1 MFGAEPHSA
10 TLASMHRFLIK
21 RSRLASFV
29 LIFATALCFA
39 APARAQ
45 GTSGQVPDPMSA
57 AELSQFMNLYV
68 HPTKEQGVAIEDLH
82 DGYRERFR
90 LLREN
95 EIEQFLT
102 KTKAMQ
108 GGMPKKE
115 QVEEFTKS
123 YERVNKQIAQVDDS
137 FFDGVVTLMGE
148 ERRISVQRARDA
160 RSRIRSNGGML
171 RGLMSQYPSV
181 DLSAIALEMGLTPE
195 ELATIDPML
204 AIYEQNLTAS
214 IKDLG
219 VASMRLIR
227 DVYAELEKAGF
238 GELSQ
243 EDMMKDPEKMK
254 QMMETMQSAMA
265 KAVERMNAKS
275 RKLSEFNNKTCQA
288 LAGQLTG
295 DSKRKLRAWYLARAY
310 PELSSDPLGA
320 NVLFK
325 RALRLKKLDEA
336 AREQIRAAYLQWQA
350 ADDAFV
356 EQSIKEIDE
365 SRANHKIMDF
375 TGSGDD
381 AKKIRERMKQRKEIA
396 TKALK
401 SVSPLVG
408 NPHLQYMFENSNEMG
423 GQEITDESLDIIEDG
438 DDASTGEESS
448 GINARAADAEDPSS
462 EQETVITN
470 RGPMGESAIDL
481 IATQLALDDSGKA
494 LLKTMHQDYMKKWD
508 EEIRTEQSRVDDLN
522 TGRWAR
528 AAKNSD
534 DMNVNE
540 TKQAAYFN
548 GRKALLQ
555 KSTEADE
562 AFLNDL
568 SSVLGDKSTPVLQ
581 MAKLE
586 RVLERLESD
595 SGMFEGFDS
604 PRGVSESLVNIVTVL
619 NSAKLSPEELAKV
632 REALAMKIDPLIKD
646 QLTSLSQSIDQRR
659 ELEEEM
665 ILRNAVKFSGQNA
678 EKPDMVEMQKLGMEM
693 MAIQTRQSELKTKRT
708 TAVRAAWAT
717 AIAPLGES
725 QQASL
730 QLAYDEHA
738 YPGIFK
744 DSSSASPFIEKALSL
759 NDLSDDQ
766 RKQLQSLCET
776 SRAEHVDFCRKML
789 PKKAAGPPPAQAEEM
804 QQYWQEQ
811 MQVANAREKIRFERD
826 EHSQRAISAIR
837 RILNESQVN
846 KINGLADYEKSA
858 TKKNQSPFGI
868 E

>member
-10 TLASMHRFLIK
+10 TLAGMHRFLIK
-21 RSRLASFV
+21 RNRLASFV
-29 LIFATALCFA
+29 LILATALCFA

-45 GTSGQVPDPMSA
+45 GTSGQVPDPMSS
-57 AELSQFMNLYV
+57 AELLQLMNLYV
-68 HPTKEQGVAIEDLH
+68 HPTKEQGVAIEGLH

-95 EIEQFLT
+95 EIEHFLT

-115 QVEEFTKS
+115 QIEEFTKS
-123 YERVNKQIAQVDDS
+123 YERVNKQIAEVDDG
-137 FFDGVVTLMGE
+137 FFDGVVTLLGE

-160 RSRIRSNGGML
+160 RSRTRSNGGML

-181 DLSAIALEMGLTPE
+181 DLSAIALEMGLTSE

-227 DVYAELEKAGF
+227 DVYAELEKAGV
-238 GELSQ
+238 GEHSQ

-265 KAVERMNAKS
+265 KASERVTAKS

-295 DSKRKLRAWYLARAY
+295 DSKRKLRALYLAKAY
-310 PELSSDPLGA
+310 PELSSDPSGA

-336 AREQIRAAYLQWQA
+336 AREQIRAAYLQWQV

-365 SRANHKIMDF
+365 SRANHKMMDF

-381 AKKIRERMKQRKEIA
+381 AKKMGERMKQRKEIA
-396 TKALK
+396 TSALK

-408 NPHLQYMFENSNEMG
+408 NPQLQKIFENANG
-423 GQEITDESLDIIEDG
+423 GEGITDETVDIIADG

-470 RGPMGESAIDL
+470 RGPMGESAIAL

-494 LLKTMHQDYMKKWD
+494 LLKTMHQDYIKKWE
-508 EEIRTEQSRVDDLN
+508 EEIRTEQSRVDGLN
-522 TGRWAR
+522 SGRWAR

-534 DMNVNE
+534 NMNVDE
-540 TKQAAYFN
+540 TKQTAYFN

-555 KSTEADE
+555 KSTEVDE
-562 AFLNDL
+562 VFLNDL
-568 SSVLGDKSTPVLQ
+568 SSVLGEKSTPVLQ

-586 RVLERLESD
+586 RVLERLESNT
-595 SGMFEGFDS
+595 GMFGGFDS
-604 PRGVSESLVNIVTVL
+604 FMGASESLVNIVTVL
-619 NSAKLSPEELAKV
+619 NSAKLSPEEQAKV
-632 REALAMKIDPLIKD
+632 REALVMKIDPLIKD
-646 QLTSLSQSIDQRR
+646 QLTSLSQSIDQDR
-659 ELEEEM
+659 EMEEM
-665 ILRNAVKFSGQNA
+665 SMRSAAKFSSQNE
-678 EKPDMVEMQKLGMEM
+678 EKPDMVEMQKLGMET
-693 MAIQTRQSELKTKRT
+693 MAIQARQSELKTKRT
-708 TAVRAAWAT
+708 AAVRAAWAT
-717 AIAPLGES
+717 AIAPLGEK

-730 QLAYDEHA
+730 QLAFDEHA
-738 YPGIFK
+738 YPSIFK

-759 NDLSDDQ
+759 HDLSDDQ
-766 RKQLQSLCET
+766 RKQLQSLSET

-789 PKKAAGPPPAQAEEM
+789 PKKAAGPVPAQVEEM

>member
-1 MFGAEPHSA
+1 
-10 TLASMHRFLIK
+10 
-21 RSRLASFV
+21 
-29 LIFATALCFA
+29 
-39 APARAQ
+39 
-45 GTSGQVPDPMSA
+45 MSA
-57 AELSQFMNLYV
+57 VELSQLMNLYV
-68 HPTKEQGVAIEDLH
+68 HPTKEQGVAIEGLH

-115 QVEEFTKS
+115 QIEEFTKS
-123 YERVNKQIAQVDDS
+123 YDRVNKQIAEVDDS

-160 RSRIRSNGGML
+160 RSRTRSNGGML

-219 VASMRLIR
+219 VASTRMMR
-227 DVYAELEKAGF
+227 DMFDELEKAGF
-238 GELSQ
+238 GEVSQ

-254 QMMETMQSAMA
+254 QMMETTQSAMA
-265 KAVERMNAKS
+265 KAGERMKAKS

-295 DSKRKLRAWYLARAY
+295 DSKRKLRALYLAKAY
-310 PELSSDPLGA
+310 PELSSDPSGA

-325 RALRLKKLDEA
+325 RALRLKKLDDA

-365 SRANHKIMDF
+365 SRASHKWMDF
-375 TGSGDD
+375 TGNGDN
-381 AKKIRERMKQRKEIA
+381 AKKMAERMKQRKEIA

-408 NPHLQYMFENSNEMG
+408 NPHLQFMFENSNEIG

-448 GINARAADAEDPSS
+448 GINARAADAEDPSF

-522 TGRWAR
+522 SGRWAR

-534 DMNVNE
+534 DMNVDE

-555 KSTEADE
+555 KSTEVDE
-562 AFLNDL
+562 AFLNEL
-568 SSVLGDKSTPVLQ
+568 ISVLGEKSTPVLQ

-586 RVLERLESD
+586 RVLERLESNK
-595 SGMFEGFDS
+595 GMFGGFDS
-604 PRGVSESLVNIVTVL
+604 FMGASESLVNIVTVL
-619 NSAKLSPEELAKV
+619 NSAKLSPEEQAKV

-646 QLTSLSQSIDQRR
+646 QLTLLSQSIDQDR
-659 ELEEEM
+659 EMEEM
-665 ILRNAVKFSGQNA
+665 GMRSAAKFSGQNE
-678 EKPDMVEMQKLGMEM
+678 EKPDMVEMQKLGMET
-693 MAIQTRQSELKTKRT
+693 MAIQARQTELKTKRT
-708 TAVRAAWAT
+708 AAVRAAWAT
-717 AIAPLGES
+717 AIAPLGEK

-730 QLAYDEHA
+730 QLAFDEHA
-738 YPGIFK
+738 YPSIFK
-744 DSSSASPFIEKALSL
+744 DSRSASPFIEKALAL
-759 NDLSDDQ
+759 HDLSDDQ
-766 RKQLQSLCET
+766 RKQLQSLSET

-846 KINGLADYEKSA
+846 QINGLANYEKSA

>member
-10 TLASMHRFLIK
+10 TLAGMHRFLIK
-21 RSRLASFV
+21 RNRLASFV
-29 LIFATALCFA
+29 LILATALCFA

-45 GTSGQVPDPMSA
+45 GTSGQVPDPMSS
-57 AELSQFMNLYV
+57 AELLQLMNLYV
-68 HPTKEQGVAIEDLH
+68 HPTKEQGVAIEGLH

-171 RGLMSQYPSV
+171 RGLMSQYPAV
-181 DLSAIALEMGLTPE
+181 DLSAIALEMGLTSE

-227 DVYAELEKAGF
+227 DVYDELEKAGV
-238 GELSQ
+238 GEHSQ

-265 KAVERMNAKS
+265 KAVERVTAKS

-325 RALRLKKLDEA
+325 RALRLKKLDDA

-381 AKKIRERMKQRKEIA
+381 AKKNRERMKQRKEIA
-396 TKALK
+396 ASALK

-408 NPHLQYMFENSNEMG
+408 NPQLQFMFENANS
-423 GQEITDESLDIIEDG
+423 GQEITDESLDTIEDG

-448 GINARAADAEDPSS
+448 GINARAADAEDPLS

-522 TGRWAR
+522 TDRWAR

-540 TKQAAYFN
+540 TKQTAYFN

-568 SSVLGDKSTPVLQ
+568 SSVLGEKSTPVLQ

-646 QLTSLSQSIDQRR
+646 QLTSLCQSIDQERR
-659 ELEEEM
+659 AWGNETAQLAH
-665 ILRNAVKFSGQNA
+665 LSSQNE
-678 EKPDMVEMQKLGMEM
+678 EKPDMVEMQKFGMEM
-693 MAIQTRQSELKTKRT
+693 LAIQARQSELKTKRT
-708 TAVRAAWAT
+708 AAVRAAWAS
-717 AIAPLGES
+717 AIAPLGEK

-730 QLAYDEHA
+730 QLAFDEHA
-738 YPGIFK
+738 YPSIFY
-744 DSSSASPFIEKALSL
+744 DSRSASPFIEKALSL

-789 PKKAAGPPPAQAEEM
+789 PKKAAGPPPAQGEEM
-804 QQYWQEQ
+804 KQYWQEQ

-846 KINGLADYEKSA
+846 QINGLADYEKSA
-858 TKKNQSPFGI
+858 TKKNKGPFGI

>member
-10 TLASMHRFLIK
+10 TLAVMHRFLIK
-21 RSRLASFV
+21 RNRLASFV
-29 LIFATALCFA
+29 LILATALCFA

-68 HPTKEQGVAIEDLH
+68 HPTKEQGVAIEGLH

-115 QVEEFTKS
+115 QIEEFTKS

-160 RSRIRSNGGML
+160 RSRTRSNGGML

-219 VASMRLIR
+219 VASTRMMR
-227 DVYAELEKAGF
+227 DMFDELEKAGV
-238 GELSQ
+238 GEVSQ

-254 QMMETMQSAMA
+254 QRMETMQSAVA
-265 KAVERMNAKS
+265 KASERVTAKI

-295 DSKRKLRAWYLARAY
+295 DSKRKLRALYLAKAY
-310 PELSSDPLGA
+310 PELSSDTLGA

-325 RALRLKKLDEA
+325 RALRLKKLDDA
-336 AREQIRAAYLQWQA
+336 AREQIRAAYLQWQV

-375 TGSGDD
+375 TGSGDK
-381 AKKIRERMKQRKEIA
+381 AKKIGERMKQRKEIA
-396 TKALK
+396 AKALK

-408 NPHLQYMFENSNEMG
+408 NPQLQVYFEFADSGAEF
-423 GQEITDESLDIIEDG
+423 TDETEEAIADG

-448 GINARAADAEDPSS
+448 GINARAADAEDPSF

-470 RGPMGESAIDL
+470 RGPMGESAIAL

-522 TGRWAR
+522 SGRWAR

-534 DMNVNE
+534 DMNVDE

-555 KSTEADE
+555 KSTEVDE
-562 AFLNDL
+562 AFLNEL
-568 SSVLGDKSTPVLQ
+568 SSVLGEKSTPVLQ

-586 RVLERLESD
+586 RVLERLESNK
-595 SGMFEGFDS
+595 GMFGGPYS
-604 PRGVSESLVNIVTVL
+604 PMGASESLVNIVTVL
-619 NSAKLSPEELAKV
+619 NSAKLSPEEQAKV

-646 QLTSLSQSIDQRR
+646 QLTSLSQSIDQDR
-659 ELEEEM
+659 EMDEM
-665 ILRNAVKFSGQNA
+665 SMRGVAMFSSQNE
-678 EKPDMVEMQKLGMEM
+678 EKPDMVERQKLGMEM
-693 MAIQTRQSELKTKRT
+693 LAIQARQTELKTKRT
-708 TAVRAAWAT
+708 AAVRAAWAS
-717 AIAPLGES
+717 AIAPLGEK

-738 YPGIFK
+738 YPSIFK
-744 DSSSASPFIEKALSL
+744 DSRSASPFIEKALSL
-759 NDLSDDQ
+759 RDLSDDQ
-766 RKQLQSLCET
+766 RKQLQSLSET

-789 PKKAAGPPPAQAEEM
+789 PKKAAGPPPVQGEEM

-846 KINGLADYEKSA
+846 QINGLADYEKSA

>member
-1 MFGAEPHSA
+1 
-10 TLASMHRFLIK
+10 
-21 RSRLASFV
+21 
-29 LIFATALCFA
+29 
-39 APARAQ
+39 
-45 GTSGQVPDPMSA
+45 MSA
-57 AELSQFMNLYV
+57 VELSQLMNLYV
-68 HPTKEQGVAIEDLH
+68 HPTKEQGVAIEGLH

-95 EIEQFLT
+95 EIEHFLT

-115 QVEEFTKS
+115 QIEEFTKS
-123 YERVNKQIAQVDDS
+123 YDRVNKQIAEVDDS

-148 ERRISVQRARDA
+148 ERRISVQRARDT
-160 RSRIRSNGGML
+160 RSRTRSNGGML

-219 VASMRLIR
+219 VASTRMMR
-227 DVYAELEKAGF
+227 DMFDELEKAGF
-238 GELSQ
+238 GEVSQ

-254 QMMETMQSAMA
+254 QMMETTQSAMA
-265 KAVERMNAKS
+265 KAGERMKAKS

-295 DSKRKLRAWYLARAY
+295 DSKRKLRALYLAKAY
-310 PELSSDPLGA
+310 PELSSDPSGA

-325 RALRLKKLDEA
+325 RALRLKKLDDA
-336 AREQIRAAYLQWQA
+336 AREQIRTAYLQWQA

-365 SRANHKIMDF
+365 SRASHKWMDF
-375 TGSGDD
+375 TGNGDN
-381 AKKIRERMKQRKEIA
+381 AKKMAERMKQRKEIA

-408 NPHLQYMFENSNEMG
+408 NPHLQFMFENSNEIG

-448 GINARAADAEDPSS
+448 GINARAADAEDPSF

-522 TGRWAR
+522 SGRWAR

-534 DMNVNE
+534 DMNVDE
-540 TKQAAYFN
+540 TKQTAYFN

-555 KSTEADE
+555 KSTEVDE
-562 AFLNDL
+562 AFLNEL
-568 SSVLGDKSTPVLQ
+568 ISVLGEKSTPVLQ

-586 RVLERLESD
+586 RVLERLESNK
-595 SGMFEGFDS
+595 GMFGGFDS
-604 PRGVSESLVNIVTVL
+604 FMGASESLVNIVTVL
-619 NSAKLSPEELAKV
+619 NSAKLSPEEQAKV

-646 QLTSLSQSIDQRR
+646 QLTLLSQSIDQDR
-659 ELEEEM
+659 EMEEM
-665 ILRNAVKFSGQNA
+665 GMRSAAKFSGQNE
-678 EKPDMVEMQKLGMEM
+678 EKPDMVEMQKLGMET
-693 MAIQTRQSELKTKRT
+693 MAIQARQTELKTKRT
-708 TAVRAAWAT
+708 AAVRAAWAT
-717 AIAPLGES
+717 AIAPLGEK

-730 QLAYDEHA
+730 QLAFDEHA
-738 YPGIFK
+738 YPSIFK
-744 DSSSASPFIEKALSL
+744 DSRSASPFIEKALAL
-759 NDLSDDQ
+759 HDLSDDQ
-766 RKQLQSLCET
+766 RKQLQSLSET

-846 KINGLADYEKSA
+846 QINGLANYEKSA

>member
-1 MFGAEPHSA
+1 
-10 TLASMHRFLIK
+10 
-21 RSRLASFV
+21 
-29 LIFATALCFA
+29 
-39 APARAQ
+39 
-45 GTSGQVPDPMSA
+45 MSA

-68 HPTKEQGVAIEDLH
+68 HPSKEQSVAIEGLH

-95 EIEQFLT
+95 EIEHFLT

-115 QVEEFTKS
+115 QIEEFTKS

-160 RSRIRSNGGML
+160 RSRTRSNGGML

-227 DVYAELEKAGF
+227 DVYAELEKAGV
-238 GELSQ
+238 GEHSQ

-254 QMMETMQSAMA
+254 QMMETMKSAMA
-265 KAVERMNAKS
+265 KASERVTAKS

-295 DSKRKLRAWYLARAY
+295 DSKRKLRALYLAKAY
-310 PELSSDPLGA
+310 PELSSNPSGA

-396 TKALK
+396 ASALK

-408 NPHLQYMFENSNEMG
+408 NPQLQAMFEFADSEGEMN
-423 GQEITDESLDIIEDG
+423 DETEEAIEDG

-540 TKQAAYFN
+540 TKQTAYFN

-568 SSVLGDKSTPVLQ
+568 SSVLGEKSTPVLQ

-595 SGMFEGFDS
+595 TGMFGGPYS
-604 PRGVSESLVNIVTVL
+604 PMGASESLVNIVTVL
-619 NSAKLSPEELAKV
+619 NSAKLSPEEQAKV

-646 QLTSLSQSIDQRR
+646 QLTSLSQSIDQDR
-659 ELEEEM
+659 EMDEM
-665 ILRNAVKFSGQNA
+665 SMRSAAKFSGQNE
-678 EKPDMVEMQKLGMEM
+678 EKPDMVEMQKLGMET
-693 MAIQTRQSELKTKRT
+693 MAIQARQTELKTKRT
-708 TAVRAAWAT
+708 AAVRAAWAT
-717 AIAPLGES
+717 AIAPLGEK

-730 QLAYDEHA
+730 QLAFDEHA
-738 YPGIFK
+738 YPSIFK
-744 DSSSASPFIEKALSL
+744 DSRSASPFIEKALAL
-759 NDLSDDQ
+759 HDLSDDQ
-766 RKQLQSLCET
+766 RKQLQSLSET

-789 PKKAAGPPPAQAEEM
+789 PKKAAGPPPVQGEEV

-858 TKKNQSPFGI
+858 TKKNKGPFGI

>member
-1 MFGAEPHSA
+1 MFGAEPRSA
-10 TLASMHRFLIK
+10 TLAVVHRFLIK
-21 RSRLASFV
+21 RNRLASFV
-29 LIFATALCFA
+29 LILATALCFA
-39 APARAQ
+39 EPARAQ

-68 HPTKEQGVAIEDLH
+68 HPSKEQSVAIEGLH

-115 QVEEFTKS
+115 QIEEFTKS

-160 RSRIRSNGGML
+160 RSRTRSNGGML

-219 VASMRLIR
+219 VASTRMMR
-227 DVYAELEKAGF
+227 DMFDELEKAGF
-238 GELSQ
+238 GEVSQ

-254 QMMETMQSAMA
+254 LMMETMQSAMA
-265 KAVERMNAKS
+265 KAGERMKAKS
-275 RKLSEFNNKTCQA
+275 IKLSEFNNKTCQA

-295 DSKRKLRAWYLARAY
+295 DSKRKLRALYLAKAY
-310 PELSSDPLGA
+310 PELSSDPSGA

-325 RALRLKKLDEA
+325 RALRLKKLDDA

-375 TGSGDD
+375 TGSGDN
-381 AKKIRERMKQRKEIA
+381 AKKIGERMKQRKEIA
-396 TKALK
+396 TKAMK

-408 NPHLQYMFENSNEMG
+408 NPHLQFMFENSNEIG

-448 GINARAADAEDPSS
+448 GINARAADAEDPLS

-494 LLKTMHQDYMKKWD
+494 LLKTMHQDYMKK
-508 EEIRTEQSRVDDLN
+508 
-522 TGRWAR
+522 
-528 AAKNSD
+528 
-534 DMNVNE
+534 
-540 TKQAAYFN
+540 
-548 GRKALLQ
+548 
-555 KSTEADE
+555 
-562 AFLNDL
+562 
-568 SSVLGDKSTPVLQ
+568 
-581 MAKLE
+581 
-586 RVLERLESD
+586 
-595 SGMFEGFDS
+595 
-604 PRGVSESLVNIVTVL
+604 
-619 NSAKLSPEELAKV
+619 
-632 REALAMKIDPLIKD
+632 
-646 QLTSLSQSIDQRR
+646 
-659 ELEEEM
+659 
-665 ILRNAVKFSGQNA
+665 
-678 EKPDMVEMQKLGMEM
+678 
-693 MAIQTRQSELKTKRT
+693 
-708 TAVRAAWAT
+708 
-717 AIAPLGES
+717 
-725 QQASL
+725 
-730 QLAYDEHA
+730 
-738 YPGIFK
+738 
-744 DSSSASPFIEKALSL
+744 
-759 NDLSDDQ
+759 
-766 RKQLQSLCET
+766 
-776 SRAEHVDFCRKML
+776 
-789 PKKAAGPPPAQAEEM
+789 
-804 QQYWQEQ
+804 
-811 MQVANAREKIRFERD
+811 
-826 EHSQRAISAIR
+826 
-837 RILNESQVN
+837 
-846 KINGLADYEKSA
+846 
-858 TKKNQSPFGI
+858 
-868 E
+868 

>member
-1 MFGAEPHSA
+1 
-10 TLASMHRFLIK
+10 
-21 RSRLASFV
+21 
-29 LIFATALCFA
+29 
-39 APARAQ
+39 
-45 GTSGQVPDPMSA
+45 MSA
-57 AELSQFMNLYV
+57 VELSQLMNLYV
-68 HPTKEQGVAIEDLH
+68 HPTKEQGVAIEGLH

-95 EIEQFLT
+95 EIEHFLT

-115 QVEEFTKS
+115 QIEEFTKS
-123 YERVNKQIAQVDDS
+123 YDRVNKQIAEVDDS

-148 ERRISVQRARDA
+148 ERRISVQRARDT
-160 RSRIRSNGGML
+160 RSRTRSNGGML

-219 VASMRLIR
+219 VASTRMMR
-227 DVYAELEKAGF
+227 DMFDELEKAGF
-238 GELSQ
+238 GEVSQ

-254 QMMETMQSAMA
+254 QMMETTQSAMA
-265 KAVERMNAKS
+265 KAGERMKAKS

-288 LAGQLTG
+288 LAGHLTG
-295 DSKRKLRAWYLARAY
+295 DAKRKLRTLYLAKAY
-310 PELSSDPLGA
+310 PELSSDPSGA

-325 RALRLKKLDEA
+325 RALRLKKLDDA

-365 SRANHKIMDF
+365 SRASHKWMDF
-375 TGSGDD
+375 TGNGDN
-381 AKKIRERMKQRKEIA
+381 AKKMAERMKQRKEIA

-408 NPHLQYMFENSNEMG
+408 NPHLQFMFENSNEIG

-448 GINARAADAEDPSS
+448 GINARAADAENPSS

-470 RGPMGESAIDL
+470 RGPMGESAIAL

-522 TGRWAR
+522 SGRWSR

-534 DMNVNE
+534 DMNVDE

-555 KSTEADE
+555 KSTEVDE
-562 AFLNDL
+562 AFLNEL
-568 SSVLGDKSTPVLQ
+568 ISVLGEKSTPVLQ

-586 RVLERLESD
+586 RVLERLESNK
-595 SGMFEGFDS
+595 GMFGGFDS
-604 PRGVSESLVNIVTVL
+604 FMGASESLVNIVTVL
-619 NSAKLSPEELAKV
+619 NSAKLSPEEQAKV

-646 QLTSLSQSIDQRR
+646 QLTLLSQSIDQDR
-659 ELEEEM
+659 EMEEM
-665 ILRNAVKFSGQNA
+665 GMRSAAKFSGQNE
-678 EKPDMVEMQKLGMEM
+678 EKPDMVEMQKLGMET
-693 MAIQTRQSELKTKRT
+693 MAIQARQTELKTKRT
-708 TAVRAAWAT
+708 AAVRAAWAT
-717 AIAPLGES
+717 AIAPLGEK

-730 QLAYDEHA
+730 QLAFDEHA
-738 YPGIFK
+738 YPSIFK
-744 DSSSASPFIEKALSL
+744 DSRSASPFIEKALAL
-759 NDLSDDQ
+759 HDLSDDQ
-766 RKQLQSLCET
+766 RKQLQSLSET

>member
-1 MFGAEPHSA
+1 MFGTEPHSA
-10 TLASMHRFLIK
+10 TLAGMHRFLIK
-21 RSRLASFV
+21 RNRLASFV
-29 LIFATALCFA
+29 LILATALCFA

-68 HPTKEQGVAIEDLH
+68 HPTKEQGVAIEGLH

-115 QVEEFTKS
+115 QIEEFTKS

-227 DVYAELEKAGF
+227 DVYAELEKAGV
-238 GELSQ
+238 GEVSQ

-254 QMMETMQSAMA
+254 QRMETMQSAMA
-265 KAVERMNAKS
+265 KASERVTAKS

-295 DSKRKLRAWYLARAY
+295 DSKRKLRALYLAKAY
-310 PELSSDPLGA
+310 PELSSDTLGA

-325 RALRLKKLDEA
+325 RALRLKKLDDA
-336 AREQIRAAYLQWQA
+336 AREQIRAAYLQWQV

-375 TGSGDD
+375 TGSGDK
-381 AKKIRERMKQRKEIA
+381 AKKIGERMKQRKEIA
-396 TKALK
+396 AKALK

-408 NPHLQYMFENSNEMG
+408 NPQLQVYFEFADSGAEF
-423 GQEITDESLDIIEDG
+423 TDETEEAIADG

-448 GINARAADAEDPSS
+448 GINARAADAEDPSF

-470 RGPMGESAIDL
+470 RGPMGESAIAL

-522 TGRWAR
+522 SGRWAR

-534 DMNVNE
+534 DMNVDE

-555 KSTEADE
+555 KSTEVDE
-562 AFLNDL
+562 AFLNEL
-568 SSVLGDKSTPVLQ
+568 SSVLGEKSTPVLQ

-586 RVLERLESD
+586 RVLERLESNK
-595 SGMFEGFDS
+595 GMFGGPYS
-604 PRGVSESLVNIVTVL
+604 PMGASESLVNIVTVL
-619 NSAKLSPEELAKV
+619 NSAKLSSEEQAKV

-646 QLTSLSQSIDQRR
+646 QLTLLSQSIDQDR
-659 ELEEEM
+659 EMEEM
-665 ILRNAVKFSGQNA
+665 SMRGVAMFSSQNE
-678 EKPDMVEMQKLGMEM
+678 EKPDMVERQKLAMEM
-693 MAIQTRQSELKTKRT
+693 LAIQARQTELKTKRT
-708 TAVRAAWAT
+708 AVVRAAWAS
-717 AIAPLGES
+717 AIAPIGEK

-730 QLAYDEHA
+730 QLAFDEHA
-738 YPGIFK
+738 YPSIFK
-744 DSSSASPFIEKALSL
+744 DSRSASPFIEKALSL

-789 PKKAAGPPPAQAEEM
+789 PKKAAGPPPAQGEEM
-804 QQYWQEQ
+804 KQYWQEQ
-811 MQVANAREKIRFERD
+811 TQVANAREKIRFERD

-846 KINGLADYEKSA
+846 QINGLADYEKSA

>member
-1 MFGAEPHSA
+1 
-10 TLASMHRFLIK
+10 
-21 RSRLASFV
+21 
-29 LIFATALCFA
+29 
-39 APARAQ
+39 
-45 GTSGQVPDPMSA
+45 MSA

-68 HPTKEQGVAIEDLH
+68 HPTKEQGVAIEGLH

-160 RSRIRSNGGML
+160 RSRTRSNGGML

-227 DVYAELEKAGF
+227 DVYAELEKAGV
-238 GELSQ
+238 GEHSQ

-396 TKALK
+396 ASALK

-408 NPHLQYMFENSNEMG
+408 NPQLQVIFEFADSEP
-423 GQEITDESLDIIEDG
+423 EITDETEEAIADG

-448 GINARAADAEDPSS
+448 GINARAADAEDPLS
-462 EQETVITN
+462 EQVTVITN

-540 TKQAAYFN
+540 TKQTAYFN

-562 AFLNDL
+562 VFLNDL
-568 SSVLGDKSTPVLQ
+568 SSVLGEKSTPVLQ

-619 NSAKLSPEELAKV
+619 NSAKLSPEEQAKV

-646 QLTSLSQSIDQRR
+646 QLTSLCQSIDQERR
-659 ELEEEM
+659 AWGNETAQVAHL
-665 ILRNAVKFSGQNA
+665 SSQNE
-678 EKPDMVEMQKLGMEM
+678 EKPDMVEMQKFGMEM
-693 MAIQTRQSELKTKRT
+693 LAIRARQSELKTKRT
-708 TAVRAAWAT
+708 AAVRAAWAS
-717 AIAPLGES
+717 AIAPIGEK

-730 QLAYDEHA
+730 QLAFDEHA
-738 YPGIFK
+738 YPSIFR
-744 DSSSASPFIEKALSL
+744 DSRSASPFIEKALSL

-789 PKKAAGPPPAQAEEM
+789 PKKAAGPPPTQAEEM

-846 KINGLADYEKSA
+846 QINGLADYEKSA
-858 TKKNQSPFGI
+858 TKKNKGPFGI

>member
-1 MFGAEPHSA
+1 MFGAEPRSA
-10 TLASMHRFLIK
+10 TLAVVHRFLIK
-21 RSRLASFV
+21 RNRLASFV
-29 LIFATALCFA
+29 LILATALCFA
-39 APARAQ
+39 EPARAQ

-68 HPTKEQGVAIEDLH
+68 HPTKEQGVAIEGLH

-115 QVEEFTKS
+115 QIEEFTKS

-160 RSRIRSNGGML
+160 RSRTRSNGGML

-219 VASMRLIR
+219 VASTRMMR
-227 DVYAELEKAGF
+227 DMFDELEKAGF
-238 GELSQ
+238 GEVSQ

-254 QMMETMQSAMA
+254 LMMETMQSAMA
-265 KAVERMNAKS
+265 KAGERMKAKS
-275 RKLSEFNNKTCQA
+275 IKLSEFNNKTCQA

-295 DSKRKLRAWYLARAY
+295 DSKRKLRALYLAKAY
-310 PELSSDPLGA
+310 PELSSDPSGA

-325 RALRLKKLDEA
+325 RALRLKKLDDA

-375 TGSGDD
+375 TGSGDK
-381 AKKIRERMKQRKEIA
+381 AKKIGERRKQREEIA
-396 TKALK
+396 TSALK

-408 NPHLQYMFENSNEMG
+408 NPHLQFMFENSNEIG

-448 GINARAADAEDPSS
+448 GINARAADAEDPLS

-508 EEIRTEQSRVDDLN
+508 EEIRMEQSRVDDLN
-522 TGRWAR
+522 TGRWAQ

-540 TKQAAYFN
+540 TKQTAYFN

-568 SSVLGDKSTPVLQ
+568 SSVLGEKSTPVLQ

-595 SGMFEGFDS
+595 TGMFGGPYS
-604 PRGVSESLVNIVTVL
+604 PMGASESLVNIVTVL
-619 NSAKLSPEELAKV
+619 NSAKLSSEEQAKV

-646 QLTSLSQSIDQRR
+646 QLTLLSQSIDQDR
-659 ELEEEM
+659 EMEEM
-665 ILRNAVKFSGQNA
+665 SMRGVAMFSSQNE
-678 EKPDMVEMQKLGMEM
+678 EKPDMVERQKLGMEM
-693 MAIQTRQSELKTKRT
+693 LAIQARQTELKTKRT
-708 TAVRAAWAT
+708 AVVRAAWAS
-717 AIAPLGES
+717 AIAPIGEK

-730 QLAYDEHA
+730 QLAFDEHA
-738 YPGIFK
+738 YPSIFK
-744 DSSSASPFIEKALSL
+744 DSRSASPFIEKALSL

-789 PKKAAGPPPAQAEEM
+789 PKKAAGPPPAQGEEM
-804 QQYWQEQ
+804 KQYWQEQ
-811 MQVANAREKIRFERD
+811 TQVANAREKIRFERD

-846 KINGLADYEKSA
+846 QINGLADYEKSA

>member
-1 MFGAEPHSA
+1 M
-10 TLASMHRFLIK
+10 
-21 RSRLASFV
+21 
-29 LIFATALCFA
+29 TA
-39 APARAQ
+39 
-45 GTSGQVPDPMSA
+45 
-57 AELSQFMNLYV
+57 
-68 HPTKEQGVAIEDLH
+68 KI
-82 DGYRERFR
+82 
-90 LLREN
+90 
-95 EIEQFLT
+95 
-102 KTKAMQ
+102 
-108 GGMPKKE
+108 
-115 QVEEFTKS
+115 
-123 YERVNKQIAQVDDS
+123 
-137 FFDGVVTLMGE
+137 
-148 ERRISVQRARDA
+148 
-160 RSRIRSNGGML
+160 
-171 RGLMSQYPSV
+171 
-181 DLSAIALEMGLTPE
+181 
-195 ELATIDPML
+195 
-204 AIYEQNLTAS
+204 
-214 IKDLG
+214 
-219 VASMRLIR
+219 
-227 DVYAELEKAGF
+227 
-238 GELSQ
+238 
-243 EDMMKDPEKMK
+243 
-254 QMMETMQSAMA
+254 
-265 KAVERMNAKS
+265 

-295 DSKRKLRAWYLARAY
+295 DSKRKLRALYLAKAY
-310 PELSSDPLGA
+310 PELSSDPLGV

-325 RALRLKKLDEA
+325 RALRLKKLDDA

-375 TGSGDD
+375 TGSGDK
-381 AKKIRERMKQRKEIA
+381 AKKIGERMKQRKEIA
-396 TKALK
+396 AKALK

-408 NPHLQYMFENSNEMG
+408 NPQLQVYFEFADSGAEF
-423 GQEITDESLDIIEDG
+423 TDETEEAIADG

-448 GINARAADAEDPSS
+448 GINARAADAEDPLS

-522 TGRWAR
+522 SGRWAR

-534 DMNVNE
+534 DMNVDE

-555 KSTEADE
+555 KSTEVDE
-562 AFLNDL
+562 AFLNEL
-568 SSVLGDKSTPVLQ
+568 SSVLGEKSTPVLQ

-586 RVLERLESD
+586 RVLERLESNK
-595 SGMFEGFDS
+595 GMFGGPYS
-604 PRGVSESLVNIVTVL
+604 PMGASESLVNIVTVL
-619 NSAKLSPEELAKV
+619 NSAKLSSEEQAKV

-646 QLTSLSQSIDQRR
+646 QLTSLSQSIDQDR
-659 ELEEEM
+659 EMDEM
-665 ILRNAVKFSGQNA
+665 SMRGVAMFSSQNE
-678 EKPDMVEMQKLGMEM
+678 EKPDMVERQKLGMEM
-693 MAIQTRQSELKTKRT
+693 LAIQARQTELKTKRT
-708 TAVRAAWAT
+708 AVVRAAWAS
-717 AIAPLGES
+717 AIAPLGEK

-730 QLAYDEHA
+730 QLAFDEHA
-738 YPGIFK
+738 YPSIFK
-744 DSSSASPFIEKALSL
+744 DSRSASPFIEKALSL
-759 NDLSDDQ
+759 RDLSDDQ

-789 PKKAAGPPPAQAEEM
+789 PKKAAGPPPAQVEEM
-804 QQYWQEQ
+804 KQYWQEQ

-846 KINGLADYEKSA
+846 QINGLADYEKSA

>member
-1 MFGAEPHSA
+1 MFGAELHSA
-10 TLASMHRFLIK
+10 TLAVMHRFLIK
-21 RSRLASFV
+21 RNRLASFV
-29 LIFATALCFA
+29 LILATALCFA

-57 AELSQFMNLYV
+57 VELSQLMNLYV
-68 HPTKEQGVAIEDLH
+68 HPTKEQGVAIEGLH

-160 RSRIRSNGGML
+160 RSRTRSNGGML

-227 DVYAELEKAGF
+227 DVYAELEKAGV
-238 GELSQ
+238 GEHSQ

-265 KAVERMNAKS
+265 KASERVTAKS

-288 LAGQLTG
+288 LVGQLTG
-295 DSKRKLRAWYLARAY
+295 DSKRKLRTLYLAKAY
-310 PELSSDPLGA
+310 PELSSDPSGA

-325 RALRLKKLDEA
+325 RALRLKKLDDA

-381 AKKIRERMKQRKEIA
+381 AKKIRERTKQRKEIA

-408 NPHLQYMFENSNEMG
+408 NPHLQFMFENSNEIG

-448 GINARAADAEDPSS
+448 GINARAADAEDTSS

-470 RGPMGESAIDL
+470 RGPMGESAIAL

-522 TGRWAR
+522 SGRWAR

-534 DMNVNE
+534 DMNVDE

-555 KSTEADE
+555 KSTEVDE
-562 AFLNDL
+562 AFLNEL
-568 SSVLGDKSTPVLQ
+568 ISVLGEKSTPVLQ

-586 RVLERLESD
+586 RVLERLESNK
-595 SGMFEGFDS
+595 GMFGGFDS
-604 PRGVSESLVNIVTVL
+604 FMGASESLVNIVTVL
-619 NSAKLSPEELAKV
+619 NSAKLSPEEQAKV

-646 QLTSLSQSIDQRR
+646 QLTLLSQSIDQDR
-659 ELEEEM
+659 EMEEM
-665 ILRNAVKFSGQNA
+665 SMRSAAKFSSQNE
-678 EKPDMVEMQKLGMEM
+678 EKPDMVEMQKLGMET
-693 MAIQTRQSELKTKRT
+693 MAIQARQTELKTKRT
-708 TAVRAAWAT
+708 AAVRAAWAT
-717 AIAPLGES
+717 AIAPLGEK

-730 QLAYDEHA
+730 QLAFDEHA
-738 YPGIFK
+738 YPSIFK
-744 DSSSASPFIEKALSL
+744 DSRSASPFIEKALAL
-759 NDLSDDQ
+759 HDLSDDQ
-766 RKQLQSLCET
+766 RKQLQSLSET

-846 KINGLADYEKSA
+846 QINGLADYEKSA

>member
-1 MFGAEPHSA
+1 
-10 TLASMHRFLIK
+10 
-21 RSRLASFV
+21 
-29 LIFATALCFA
+29 
-39 APARAQ
+39 
-45 GTSGQVPDPMSA
+45 MSA
-57 AELSQFMNLYV
+57 VELSQLMNLYV
-68 HPTKEQGVAIEDLH
+68 HPTKEQGVAIEGLH

-115 QVEEFTKS
+115 QIEEFTKS
-123 YERVNKQIAQVDDS
+123 YERVNKQIAEVDDS

-160 RSRIRSNGGML
+160 RSRTRSNGGML
-171 RGLMSQYPSV
+171 RGLMSEYPSV

-219 VASMRLIR
+219 VASMRMIR
-227 DVYAELEKAGF
+227 DVYDELEKAGV
-238 GELSQ
+238 GEHSQ

-254 QMMETMQSAMA
+254 QMIETTQSAMA
-265 KAVERMNAKS
+265 KAGERVKAKS
-275 RKLSEFNNKTCQA
+275 KKLSEFNNKTCQA

-295 DSKRKLRAWYLARAY
+295 DSKRKLRALYLAKAY
-310 PELSSDPLGA
+310 PELSSDPSGA

-325 RALRLKKLDEA
+325 RALRLKKLDDA

-365 SRANHKIMDF
+365 SRANHKMMDF
-375 TGSGDD
+375 FGSQDN
-381 AKKIRERMKQRKEIA
+381 AKRVVERMKQRKEIA

-408 NPHLQYMFENSNEMG
+408 NPQLQVMFEFADSG
-423 GQEITDESLDIIEDG
+423 GEITDETEEAIADG

-448 GINARAADAEDPSS
+448 GINTRAADAEDPSS

-470 RGPMGESAIDL
+470 RGPMGESAIAL

-522 TGRWAR
+522 SGRWAR

-534 DMNVNE
+534 DMNVDE
-540 TKQAAYFN
+540 TKQTAYFN

-555 KSTEADE
+555 KSTEVDE
-562 AFLNDL
+562 AFLNEL
-568 SSVLGDKSTPVLQ
+568 SSVLGEKSTSVLQ

-586 RVLERLESD
+586 RVLERLESNK
-595 SGMFEGFDS
+595 GMFGGFDS
-604 PRGVSESLVNIVTVL
+604 FMGASESLVNIVTLL

-646 QLTSLSQSIDQRR
+646 QLTSLSQSIDQDR
-659 ELEEEM
+659 EMEEM
-665 ILRNAVKFSGQNA
+665 NMRSAAKFSGQNE
-678 EKPDMVEMQKLGMEM
+678 EKPDMVEMQKLGMET
-693 MAIQTRQSELKTKRT
+693 MAIQARQTELKTKRT
-708 TAVRAAWAT
+708 AAVRAAWAS
-717 AIAPLGES
+717 AIAPLGEK

-730 QLAYDEHA
+730 QLAFDEHA

-744 DSSSASPFIEKALSL
+744 DSRSASPFIEKALSL
-759 NDLSDDQ
+759 RDLSDDQ
-766 RKQLQSLCET
+766 RKQLQSLSET

-789 PKKAAGPPPAQAEEM
+789 PKKAAGPPPTQVEEM

-846 KINGLADYEKSA
+846 QINGLADYEKSA
-858 TKKNQSPFGI
+858 TKKNQDPFGI

>member
-1 MFGAEPHSA
+1 
-10 TLASMHRFLIK
+10 
-21 RSRLASFV
+21 
-29 LIFATALCFA
+29 
-39 APARAQ
+39 
-45 GTSGQVPDPMSA
+45 MSA
-57 AELSQFMNLYV
+57 VELSQLMNLYV
-68 HPTKEQGVAIEDLH
+68 HPTKEQGVAIEGLH

-95 EIEQFLT
+95 EIEHFLT

-115 QVEEFTKS
+115 QIEEFTKS
-123 YERVNKQIAQVDDS
+123 YDRVNKQIAEVDDS

-148 ERRISVQRARDA
+148 ERRISVQRARDT
-160 RSRIRSNGGML
+160 RSRTRSNGGML

-219 VASMRLIR
+219 VASTRMMR
-227 DVYAELEKAGF
+227 DMFDELEKAGF
-238 GELSQ
+238 GEVSQ

-254 QMMETMQSAMA
+254 QMMETTQSAMA
-265 KAVERMNAKS
+265 KAGERMKAKS

-295 DSKRKLRAWYLARAY
+295 DSKRKLRALYLAKAY
-310 PELSSDPLGA
+310 PELSSDPSGA

-325 RALRLKKLDEA
+325 RALRLKKLDDA

-365 SRANHKIMDF
+365 SRASHKWMDF
-375 TGSGDD
+375 TGNGDN
-381 AKKIRERMKQRKEIA
+381 AKKMAERMKQRKEIA

-408 NPHLQYMFENSNEMG
+408 NPHLQFMFENSNEIG

-462 EQETVITN
+462 EQETLIFN
-470 RGPMGESAIDL
+470 RGPMGESAIAL

-522 TGRWAR
+522 SGRWAR

-534 DMNVNE
+534 DMNVDE
-540 TKQAAYFN
+540 TKQTAYFN

-555 KSTEADE
+555 KSTEVDE
-562 AFLNDL
+562 AFLNEL
-568 SSVLGDKSTPVLQ
+568 ISVLGEKSTPVLQ

-586 RVLERLESD
+586 RVLERLESNK
-595 SGMFEGFDS
+595 GMFGGFDS
-604 PRGVSESLVNIVTVL
+604 FMGASESLVNIVTVL
-619 NSAKLSPEELAKV
+619 NSAKLSPEEQAKV

-646 QLTSLSQSIDQRR
+646 QLTLLSQSIDQDR
-659 ELEEEM
+659 EMEEM
-665 ILRNAVKFSGQNA
+665 GMRSAAKFSGQNE
-678 EKPDMVEMQKLGMEM
+678 EKPDMVEMQKLGMET
-693 MAIQTRQSELKTKRT
+693 MAIQARQTELKTKRT
-708 TAVRAAWAT
+708 AAVRAAWAT
-717 AIAPLGES
+717 AIAPLGEK

-730 QLAYDEHA
+730 QLAFDEHA
-738 YPGIFK
+738 YPSIFK
-744 DSSSASPFIEKALSL
+744 DSRSASPFIEKALAL
-759 NDLSDDQ
+759 HDLSDDQ
-766 RKQLQSLCET
+766 RKQLQSLSET

-846 KINGLADYEKSA
+846 QINGLANYEKSA

>member
-10 TLASMHRFLIK
+10 TLAGMHRFLIK
-21 RSRLASFV
+21 RNRLASFV
-29 LIFATALCFA
+29 LILATALCFA

-57 AELSQFMNLYV
+57 VELSQLMNLYV
-68 HPTKEQGVAIEDLH
+68 HPTKEQVVAIEGLH

-115 QVEEFTKS
+115 QIEEFTKS
-123 YERVNKQIAQVDDS
+123 YDRVNKQIAEVDDS

-148 ERRISVQRARDA
+148 ERRISVQRARDT
-160 RSRIRSNGGML
+160 RSRTRSNGGML

-219 VASMRLIR
+219 VASTRMMR
-227 DVYAELEKAGF
+227 DMFDELEKAGF
-238 GELSQ
+238 GEVSQ

-254 QMMETMQSAMA
+254 QMMETTQSAMA
-265 KAVERMNAKS
+265 KAGERMKAKS

-295 DSKRKLRAWYLARAY
+295 DSKRKLRALYLAKAY
-310 PELSSDPLGA
+310 PELSSDPSGA

-325 RALRLKKLDEA
+325 RALRLKKLDDA

-365 SRANHKIMDF
+365 SRASHKWMDF
-375 TGSGDD
+375 TGNGDN
-381 AKKIRERMKQRKEIA
+381 AKKMAERMKQRKEIA

-408 NPHLQYMFENSNEMG
+408 NPHLQFMFENSNEIG

-448 GINARAADAEDPSS
+448 GINARAADAEDPSF

-522 TGRWAR
+522 SGRWSR

-534 DMNVNE
+534 DMNVDE

-555 KSTEADE
+555 KSTEVDE
-562 AFLNDL
+562 AFLNEL
-568 SSVLGDKSTPVLQ
+568 ISVLGEKSTPVLQ

-586 RVLERLESD
+586 RVLERLESNK
-595 SGMFEGFDS
+595 GMFGGFDS
-604 PRGVSESLVNIVTVL
+604 FMGASESLVNIVTVL
-619 NSAKLSPEELAKV
+619 NSAKLSPEEQAKV

-646 QLTSLSQSIDQRR
+646 QLTLLSQSIDQDR
-659 ELEEEM
+659 EMEEM
-665 ILRNAVKFSGQNA
+665 GMRSAAKFSGQNE
-678 EKPDMVEMQKLGMEM
+678 EKPDMVEMQKLGMET
-693 MAIQTRQSELKTKRT
+693 MAIQARQTELKTKRT
-708 TAVRAAWAT
+708 AAVRAAWAT
-717 AIAPLGES
+717 AIAPLGEK

-730 QLAYDEHA
+730 QLAFDEHA
-738 YPGIFK
+738 YPSIFK
-744 DSSSASPFIEKALSL
+744 DSRSASPFIEKALAL
-759 NDLSDDQ
+759 HDLSDDQ
-766 RKQLQSLCET
+766 RKQLQSLSET

-789 PKKAAGPPPAQAEEM
+789 PKKAAGPPPLQGEEV

-846 KINGLADYEKSA
+846 QINGLANYEKSA

>member
-1 MFGAEPHSA
+1 MFGAEPRSA
-10 TLASMHRFLIK
+10 TLAVVHRFLIK
-21 RSRLASFV
+21 RNRLASFV
-29 LIFATALCFA
+29 LILATALCFA

-68 HPTKEQGVAIEDLH
+68 HPTKEQGVAIEGLH

-95 EIEQFLT
+95 EIEHFLT

-115 QVEEFTKS
+115 QIEEFTKS

-160 RSRIRSNGGML
+160 RSRTRSNGGIL

-227 DVYAELEKAGF
+227 DVYAELEKAGV
-238 GELSQ
+238 GEVSQ

-254 QMMETMQSAMA
+254 QRMETMQSAVA
-265 KAVERMNAKS
+265 KASERVTAKI

-295 DSKRKLRAWYLARAY
+295 DSKRKLRALYLAKAY
-310 PELSSDPLGA
+310 PELSSDTLGA

-325 RALRLKKLDEA
+325 RALRLKKLDDA
-336 AREQIRAAYLQWQA
+336 AREQIRAAYLQWQV

-375 TGSGDD
+375 TGSGDK
-381 AKKIRERMKQRKEIA
+381 AKKIGERMKQRKEIA
-396 TKALK
+396 AKALK

-408 NPHLQYMFENSNEMG
+408 NPQLQVYFEFADSGAEF
-423 GQEITDESLDIIEDG
+423 TDETEEAIADG

-448 GINARAADAEDPSS
+448 GINARAADAEDPSF

-470 RGPMGESAIDL
+470 RGPMGESAIAL

-522 TGRWAR
+522 SGRWAR

-534 DMNVNE
+534 DMNVDE

-555 KSTEADE
+555 KSTEVDE
-562 AFLNDL
+562 AFLNEL
-568 SSVLGDKSTPVLQ
+568 SSVLGEKSTPVLQ

-586 RVLERLESD
+586 RVLERLESNK
-595 SGMFEGFDS
+595 GMFGGPYS
-604 PRGVSESLVNIVTVL
+604 PMGASESLVNIVTVL
-619 NSAKLSPEELAKV
+619 NSAKLSPEEQAKV

-646 QLTSLSQSIDQRR
+646 QLTSLSQSIDQDR
-659 ELEEEM
+659 EMDEM
-665 ILRNAVKFSGQNA
+665 SMRSVAKFSSQNE
-678 EKPDMVEMQKLGMEM
+678 EKPDMVERQKLAMEM
-693 MAIQTRQSELKTKRT
+693 LAIQARQTELKTKRT
-708 TAVRAAWAT
+708 AVVRAAWAS
-717 AIAPLGES
+717 AIAPLGEK

-730 QLAYDEHA
+730 QLAFDEHA
-738 YPGIFK
+738 YPSIFK
-744 DSSSASPFIEKALSL
+744 DSRSASPFIEKALSL

-789 PKKAAGPPPAQAEEM
+789 PKKAAGPPPAQGEEM
-804 QQYWQEQ
+804 KQDWQEQ
-811 MQVANAREKIRFERD
+811 TQVANAREKIRFERD

-846 KINGLADYEKSA
+846 QINGLADYEKSA

>member
-1 MFGAEPHSA
+1 MFGAEPRSA
-10 TLASMHRFLIK
+10 TLAVVHRFLIK
-21 RSRLASFV
+21 RNRLASFV
-29 LIFATALCFA
+29 LILATAICFA

-68 HPTKEQGVAIEDLH
+68 HPSKEQSVAIEGLH

-160 RSRIRSNGGML
+160 RSRTRSNGGML

-219 VASMRLIR
+219 VASTRMMR
-227 DVYAELEKAGF
+227 DMFDELEKAGF
-238 GELSQ
+238 GEVSQ

-254 QMMETMQSAMA
+254 LMMETMQSAMA
-265 KAVERMNAKS
+265 KAGERMNAKS

-295 DSKRKLRAWYLARAY
+295 DSKRKLRAWYLAKAY
-310 PELSSDPLGA
+310 PELSSDPSGA

-325 RALRLKKLDEA
+325 RALRLKTLDDA

-375 TGSGDD
+375 TGSGDN
-381 AKKIRERMKQRKEIA
+381 AKKIGERMKQRKEIA

-408 NPHLQYMFENSNEMG
+408 NPHLQFMFENANS

-540 TKQAAYFN
+540 TKQTAYFN

-568 SSVLGDKSTPVLQ
+568 SSVLGEKSTPVLQ

-646 QLTSLSQSIDQRR
+646 QLTSLSQSIDQERR
-659 ELEEEM
+659 AWGNETAQLAH
-665 ILRNAVKFSGQNA
+665 LSSQNE
-678 EKPDMVEMQKLGMEM
+678 EKPDMVEIQKFGMEM
-693 MAIQTRQSELKTKRT
+693 LAIRARQSELKTKRT
-708 TAVRAAWAT
+708 AAVRAAWAS
-717 AIAPLGES
+717 AIAPIGEK

-730 QLAYDEHA
+730 QLAFDEHA
-738 YPGIFK
+738 YPSIFR
-744 DSSSASPFIEKALSL
+744 DSRSASPFIEKALSL

-789 PKKAAGPPPAQAEEM
+789 PKKAAGPVPAQGEEM

-846 KINGLADYEKSA
+846 QINGLADYEKSA
-858 TKKNQSPFGI
+858 TKKNQGPFGI

>member
-1 MFGAEPHSA
+1 
-10 TLASMHRFLIK
+10 
-21 RSRLASFV
+21 
-29 LIFATALCFA
+29 
-39 APARAQ
+39 
-45 GTSGQVPDPMSA
+45 MSA
-57 AELSQFMNLYV
+57 VELSQLMNLYV
-68 HPTKEQGVAIEDLH
+68 HPTKEQGVAIEGLH

-95 EIEQFLT
+95 EIEHFLT

-115 QVEEFTKS
+115 QIEEFTKS
-123 YERVNKQIAQVDDS
+123 YDRVNKQIAEVDDS

-148 ERRISVQRARDA
+148 ERRISVQRARDT
-160 RSRIRSNGGML
+160 RSRTRSNGGML

-219 VASMRLIR
+219 VASTRMMR
-227 DVYAELEKAGF
+227 DMFDELEKAGF
-238 GELSQ
+238 GEVSQ

-254 QMMETMQSAMA
+254 QMMETTQSAMA
-265 KAVERMNAKS
+265 KAGERMKAKS

-295 DSKRKLRAWYLARAY
+295 DAKRKLRALYLAKAY
-310 PELSSDPLGA
+310 PELSSDPSGA

-325 RALRLKKLDEA
+325 RALRLKKLDDA

-365 SRANHKIMDF
+365 SRASHKWMDF
-375 TGSGDD
+375 TGNGDN
-381 AKKIRERMKQRKEIA
+381 AKKMAERMKQRKEIA
-396 TKALK
+396 TNALK

-408 NPHLQYMFENSNEMG
+408 NPHLQFMFENSNEIG

-448 GINARAADAEDPSS
+448 GINARAADAEDPSF

-470 RGPMGESAIDL
+470 RGPMGESAIAL

-522 TGRWAR
+522 SGRWAR

-534 DMNVNE
+534 DMNVDE
-540 TKQAAYFN
+540 TKQTAYFN

-555 KSTEADE
+555 KSTEVDE
-562 AFLNDL
+562 AFLNEL
-568 SSVLGDKSTPVLQ
+568 ISVLGEKSTPVLQ

-586 RVLERLESD
+586 RVLERLESNK
-595 SGMFEGFDS
+595 GMFGGFDS
-604 PRGVSESLVNIVTVL
+604 FMGASESLVNIVTVL
-619 NSAKLSPEELAKV
+619 NSAKLSPEEQAKV

-646 QLTSLSQSIDQRR
+646 QLTLLSQSIDQDR
-659 ELEEEM
+659 EMEEM
-665 ILRNAVKFSGQNA
+665 GMRSAAKFSGQNE
-678 EKPDMVEMQKLGMEM
+678 EKPDMVEMQKLGMET
-693 MAIQTRQSELKTKRT
+693 MAIQARQTELKTKRT
-708 TAVRAAWAT
+708 AAVRAAWAT
-717 AIAPLGES
+717 AIAPLGEK

-730 QLAYDEHA
+730 QLAFDEHA
-738 YPGIFK
+738 YPSIFK
-744 DSSSASPFIEKALSL
+744 DSRSASPFIEKALAL
-759 NDLSDDQ
+759 HDLSDDQ
-766 RKQLQSLCET
+766 RKQLQSLSET

-846 KINGLADYEKSA
+846 QINGLANYEKSA

>member
-10 TLASMHRFLIK
+10 TLAGMHRFLIK
-21 RSRLASFV
+21 RNRLASFV
-29 LIFATALCFA
+29 LILATALCFA
-39 APARAQ
+39 VPARAQ

-57 AELSQFMNLYV
+57 VELSQLMNLYV
-68 HPTKEQGVAIEDLH
+68 HPTKEQGVAIEGLH

-95 EIEQFLT
+95 EIEHFLT

-115 QVEEFTKS
+115 QIEEFTKS
-123 YERVNKQIAQVDDS
+123 YERVNKQIAEVDDS

-181 DLSAIALEMGLTPE
+181 DLSAIALEMGLTSE

-227 DVYAELEKAGF
+227 DVYAELEKAGV
-238 GELSQ
+238 GEVSQ

-254 QMMETMQSAMA
+254 QRMETMQSAMA
-265 KAVERMNAKS
+265 KASERVTAKS

-295 DSKRKLRAWYLARAY
+295 DSKRKLRALYLAKAY
-310 PELSSDPLGA
+310 PELSSDPLGV

-325 RALRLKKLDEA
+325 RALRLKKLDDA
-336 AREQIRAAYLQWQA
+336 AREQIRAAYLQWQV

-375 TGSGDD
+375 TGSGDK
-381 AKKIRERMKQRKEIA
+381 AKKIGERMKQRKEIA
-396 TKALK
+396 AKALK

-408 NPHLQYMFENSNEMG
+408 NPQLQVYFEFADSGAEF
-423 GQEITDESLDIIEDG
+423 TDETEEAIADG

-462 EQETVITN
+462 EQETLIFN
-470 RGPMGESAIDL
+470 RGSMGESAIAL

-522 TGRWAR
+522 SGRWAR

-534 DMNVNE
+534 DMNVDE

-555 KSTEADE
+555 KSTEVDE
-562 AFLNDL
+562 AFLNEL
-568 SSVLGDKSTPVLQ
+568 SSVLGEKSTPVLQ

-586 RVLERLESD
+586 RVLERLESNK
-595 SGMFEGFDS
+595 GMFGGPYS
-604 PRGVSESLVNIVTVL
+604 PMGASESLVNIVTVL
-619 NSAKLSPEELAKV
+619 NSAKLSSEEQAKV

-646 QLTSLSQSIDQRR
+646 QLTLLSQSIDQDR
-659 ELEEEM
+659 EMEEM
-665 ILRNAVKFSGQNA
+665 SMRGVAMFSSQNE
-678 EKPDMVEMQKLGMEM
+678 EKPDMVERQKLAMEM
-693 MAIQTRQSELKTKRT
+693 LAIQARQTELKTKRT
-708 TAVRAAWAT
+708 AVVRAAWAS
-717 AIAPLGES
+717 AIAPLGEK

-730 QLAYDEHA
+730 QIAYDEHA
-738 YPGIFK
+738 YPSIFK
-744 DSSSASPFIEKALSL
+744 DSRSASPFIEKALSL
-759 NDLSDDQ
+759 RDLSDDQ
-766 RKQLQSLCET
+766 RKQLQSLSET

-789 PKKAAGPPPAQAEEM
+789 PKKAAGPPPLQGEEM
-804 QQYWQEQ
+804 YQYLQEQ

-846 KINGLADYEKSA
+846 QINGLANYEKSA

>member
-1 MFGAEPHSA
+1 
-10 TLASMHRFLIK
+10 
-21 RSRLASFV
+21 
-29 LIFATALCFA
+29 
-39 APARAQ
+39 
-45 GTSGQVPDPMSA
+45 MSA

-68 HPTKEQGVAIEDLH
+68 HPTKEQGVAIEGLH

-115 QVEEFTKS
+115 QIEEFTKS

-160 RSRIRSNGGML
+160 RSRTRSNGGML

-219 VASMRLIR
+219 VASTRMMR
-227 DVYAELEKAGF
+227 DMFDELEKAGV
-238 GELSQ
+238 GEVSQ

-254 QMMETMQSAMA
+254 QRMETMQSAMA
-265 KAVERMNAKS
+265 KASERVTAKS

-295 DSKRKLRAWYLARAY
+295 DSKRKLRALYLAKAY
-310 PELSSDPLGA
+310 PELSSDTLGA

-325 RALRLKKLDEA
+325 RALRLKKLDDA
-336 AREQIRAAYLQWQA
+336 AREQIRAAYLQWQV

-375 TGSGDD
+375 TGSGDK
-381 AKKIRERMKQRKEIA
+381 AKKIGERMKQRKEIA
-396 TKALK
+396 AKALK

-408 NPHLQYMFENSNEMG
+408 NPQLQVYFEFADSGAEF
-423 GQEITDESLDIIEDG
+423 TDETEEAIADG

-448 GINARAADAEDPSS
+448 GINARAADAEDPSF

-470 RGPMGESAIDL
+470 RGPMGESAIAL

-522 TGRWAR
+522 SGRWAR

-534 DMNVNE
+534 DMNVDE

-555 KSTEADE
+555 KSTEVDE
-562 AFLNDL
+562 VFLNDL
-568 SSVLGDKSTPVLQ
+568 SSVLGEKSTPVLQ

-586 RVLERLESD
+586 RVLERLESNK
-595 SGMFEGFDS
+595 GMFGGPYS
-604 PRGVSESLVNIVTVL
+604 PMGASESLVNIVTVL
-619 NSAKLSPEELAKV
+619 NSAKLSPEEQAKV

-646 QLTSLSQSIDQRR
+646 QLTLLSQSIDQDR
-659 ELEEEM
+659 EMEEM
-665 ILRNAVKFSGQNA
+665 SMRGVAMFSSQNE
-678 EKPDMVEMQKLGMEM
+678 EKPDMVERQKLGMEM
-693 MAIQTRQSELKTKRT
+693 LAIQARQTELKTKRT
-708 TAVRAAWAT
+708 AVVRAAWAS
-717 AIAPLGES
+717 AIAPLGEK

-730 QLAYDEHA
+730 QLAFDEHA
-738 YPGIFK
+738 YPSIFK
-744 DSSSASPFIEKALSL
+744 DSRSASPFIEKALSL

-789 PKKAAGPPPAQAEEM
+789 PKKAAGPPPAQGEEM
-804 QQYWQEQ
+804 KQYWQEQ

-846 KINGLADYEKSA
+846 QINGLADYEKSA

>member
-1 MFGAEPHSA
+1 
-10 TLASMHRFLIK
+10 
-21 RSRLASFV
+21 
-29 LIFATALCFA
+29 
-39 APARAQ
+39 
-45 GTSGQVPDPMSA
+45 MSA
-57 AELSQFMNLYV
+57 VELSQLMNLYV
-68 HPTKEQGVAIEDLH
+68 HPTKEQGVAIEGLH

-95 EIEQFLT
+95 EIEHFLT

-115 QVEEFTKS
+115 QIEEFTKS
-123 YERVNKQIAQVDDS
+123 YDRVNKQIAEVDDS

-148 ERRISVQRARDA
+148 ERRISVQRARDT
-160 RSRIRSNGGML
+160 RSRTRSNGGML

-219 VASMRLIR
+219 VASTRMMR
-227 DVYAELEKAGF
+227 DMFDELEKAGF
-238 GELSQ
+238 GEVSQ

-254 QMMETMQSAMA
+254 QMMETTQSAMA
-265 KAVERMNAKS
+265 KAGERMKAKS

-295 DSKRKLRAWYLARAY
+295 DSKRKLRALYLAKAY
-310 PELSSDPLGA
+310 PELSSDPSGA

-325 RALRLKKLDEA
+325 RALRLKKLDDA

-365 SRANHKIMDF
+365 SRASHKWMDF
-375 TGSGDD
+375 TGNGDN
-381 AKKIRERMKQRKEIA
+381 AKKMAERMKQRKEIA

-408 NPHLQYMFENSNEMG
+408 NPHLQFMFENSNEIG

-448 GINARAADAEDPSS
+448 GINARAADAEDPSF

-470 RGPMGESAIDL
+470 RGPMGESAIAL

-522 TGRWAR
+522 SGRWAR

-534 DMNVNE
+534 DMNVDE
-540 TKQAAYFN
+540 TKQTAYFN

-555 KSTEADE
+555 KSTEVDE
-562 AFLNDL
+562 AFLNEL
-568 SSVLGDKSTPVLQ
+568 ISVLGEKSTPVLQ

-586 RVLERLESD
+586 RVLERLESNK
-595 SGMFEGFDS
+595 GMFGGFDS
-604 PRGVSESLVNIVTVL
+604 FMGASESLVNIVTVL
-619 NSAKLSPEELAKV
+619 NSAKLSPEEQAKV

-646 QLTSLSQSIDQRR
+646 QLTLLSQSIDQDR
-659 ELEEEM
+659 EMEEM
-665 ILRNAVKFSGQNA
+665 GMRSAAKFSGQNE
-678 EKPDMVEMQKLGMEM
+678 EKPDMVEMQKLGMET
-693 MAIQTRQSELKTKRT
+693 MAIQARQTELKTKRT
-708 TAVRAAWAT
+708 AAVRAAWAT
-717 AIAPLGES
+717 AIAPLGEK

-730 QLAYDEHA
+730 QLAFDEHA
-738 YPGIFK
+738 YPSIFK
-744 DSSSASPFIEKALSL
+744 DSRSASPFIEKALAL
-759 NDLSDDQ
+759 HDLSDDQ
-766 RKQLQSLCET
+766 RKQLQSLSET

-846 KINGLADYEKSA
+846 QINGLANYEKSA
-858 TKKNQSPFGI
+858 TKKNQDPFGI

>member
-1 MFGAEPHSA
+1 
-10 TLASMHRFLIK
+10 
-21 RSRLASFV
+21 
-29 LIFATALCFA
+29 
-39 APARAQ
+39 
-45 GTSGQVPDPMSA
+45 MSA
-57 AELSQFMNLYV
+57 VELSQLMNLYV
-68 HPTKEQGVAIEDLH
+68 HPSKEQSVAIEGLH

-115 QVEEFTKS
+115 QIEEFTKS

-160 RSRIRSNGGML
+160 RSRTRSNGGML

-181 DLSAIALEMGLTPE
+181 DLSAIALEMGLTSE

-227 DVYAELEKAGF
+227 DVYDELEKAGV
-238 GELSQ
+238 GEHSQ

-265 KAVERMNAKS
+265 KASERVTAKS

-295 DSKRKLRAWYLARAY
+295 DSKRKLRTLYLAKAY
-310 PELSSDPLGA
+310 PELSSDPSGA

-325 RALRLKKLDEA
+325 RALRLKKLDDA
-336 AREQIRAAYLQWQA
+336 AREQIRAAYLQWQV

-365 SRANHKIMDF
+365 SRHNHKIMDF
-375 TGSGDD
+375 TGSGDN
-381 AKKIRERMKQRKEIA
+381 AKKIGERMKQRKEIA

-408 NPHLQYMFENSNEMG
+408 NPQLQVIFEFADS
-423 GQEITDESLDIIEDG
+423 GQEITDETEEAIADG

-448 GINARAADAEDPSS
+448 GINARAAGAEDPSF

-534 DMNVNE
+534 DLNVNE
-540 TKQAAYFN
+540 TKQTAYFN

-568 SSVLGDKSTPVLQ
+568 SSVLGEKSTPVLQ

-586 RVLERLESD
+586 RVLERLESNK
-595 SGMFEGFDS
+595 GMFGGPYS
-604 PRGVSESLVNIVTVL
+604 PMGASESLVNIVTVL

-646 QLTSLSQSIDQRR
+646 QLTLLSQSIDQDR
-659 ELEEEM
+659 EMEEM
-665 ILRNAVKFSGQNA
+665 GMRSAAKFSGQNE
-678 EKPDMVEMQKLGMEM
+678 EKPDMVEMQKLGMETL
-693 MAIQTRQSELKTKRT
+693 AIQARQIELKTKRT
-708 TAVRAAWAT
+708 AVVRAAWAT
-717 AIAPLGES
+717 AIAPLGEK

-730 QLAYDEHA
+730 QLAFDEHA
-738 YPGIFK
+738 YPSIFK
-744 DSSSASPFIEKALSL
+744 DSRSASPFIEKALAL
-759 NDLSDDQ
+759 HDLSDDQ

-789 PKKAAGPPPAQAEEM
+789 PKKAAGPPPVQGEEV

>member
-1 MFGAEPHSA
+1 
-10 TLASMHRFLIK
+10 
-21 RSRLASFV
+21 
-29 LIFATALCFA
+29 
-39 APARAQ
+39 
-45 GTSGQVPDPMSA
+45 MSA
-57 AELSQFMNLYV
+57 VELSQLMNLYV
-68 HPTKEQGVAIEDLH
+68 HPTKEQGVAIEGLH

-95 EIEQFLT
+95 EIEHFLT

-115 QVEEFTKS
+115 QIEEFTKS
-123 YERVNKQIAQVDDS
+123 YDRVNKQIAEVDDS

-148 ERRISVQRARDA
+148 ERRISVQRARDT
-160 RSRIRSNGGML
+160 RSRTRSNGGML

-219 VASMRLIR
+219 VASTRMMR
-227 DVYAELEKAGF
+227 DMFDELEKAGF
-238 GELSQ
+238 GEVSQ

-254 QMMETMQSAMA
+254 QMMETTQSAMA
-265 KAVERMNAKS
+265 KAGERMKAKS

-288 LAGQLTG
+288 LAGHLTG
-295 DSKRKLRAWYLARAY
+295 DAKRKLRTLYLAKAY
-310 PELSSDPLGA
+310 PELSSDPSGA

-325 RALRLKKLDEA
+325 RALRLKKLDDA

-365 SRANHKIMDF
+365 SRASHKWMDF
-375 TGSGDD
+375 TGNGDN
-381 AKKIRERMKQRKEIA
+381 AKKMAERMKQRKEIA

-408 NPHLQYMFENSNEMG
+408 NPHLQFMFENSNEIG

-448 GINARAADAEDPSS
+448 GINARAADAEDPSF

-470 RGPMGESAIDL
+470 RGPMGESAIAL

-522 TGRWAR
+522 SGRWAR

-534 DMNVNE
+534 DMNVDE

-555 KSTEADE
+555 KSTEVDE
-562 AFLNDL
+562 AFLNEL
-568 SSVLGDKSTPVLQ
+568 ISVLGEKSTPVLQ

-586 RVLERLESD
+586 RVLERLESNK
-595 SGMFEGFDS
+595 GMFGGFDS
-604 PRGVSESLVNIVTVL
+604 FMGASESLVNIVTVL
-619 NSAKLSPEELAKV
+619 NSAKLSPEEQAKV

-646 QLTSLSQSIDQRR
+646 QLTLLSQSIDQDR
-659 ELEEEM
+659 EMEEM
-665 ILRNAVKFSGQNA
+665 GMRSAAKFSGQNE
-678 EKPDMVEMQKLGMEM
+678 EKPDMVEMQKLGMET
-693 MAIQTRQSELKTKRT
+693 MAIQARQTELKTKRT
-708 TAVRAAWAT
+708 AAVRAAWAT
-717 AIAPLGES
+717 AIAPLGEK

-730 QLAYDEHA
+730 QLAFDEHA
-738 YPGIFK
+738 YPSIFK
-744 DSSSASPFIEKALSL
+744 DSRSASPFIEKALAL
-759 NDLSDDQ
+759 HDLSDDQ
-766 RKQLQSLCET
+766 RKQLQSLSET

-846 KINGLADYEKSA
+846 QINGLANYEKSA

>member
-1 MFGAEPHSA
+1 
-10 TLASMHRFLIK
+10 
-21 RSRLASFV
+21 
-29 LIFATALCFA
+29 
-39 APARAQ
+39 
-45 GTSGQVPDPMSA
+45 MSA
-57 AELSQFMNLYV
+57 VELSQLMNLYV
-68 HPTKEQGVAIEDLH
+68 HPTKEQGVAIEGLH

-95 EIEQFLT
+95 EIEHFLT

-115 QVEEFTKS
+115 QIEEFTKS
-123 YERVNKQIAQVDDS
+123 YERVNKQIAEVDDS

-160 RSRIRSNGGML
+160 RSRTRSNGGML

-219 VASMRLIR
+219 VASTRMMR
-227 DVYAELEKAGF
+227 DMFDELEKAGF
-238 GELSQ
+238 GEVSQ

-254 QMMETMQSAMA
+254 QMMETTQSAMA
-265 KAVERMNAKS
+265 KAGERMKAKS

-295 DSKRKLRAWYLARAY
+295 DAKRKLRTLYLAKAY
-310 PELSSDPLGA
+310 PELSSDPSGA

-325 RALRLKKLDEA
+325 RALRLKKLDDA

-365 SRANHKIMDF
+365 SRASHKWMDF
-375 TGSGDD
+375 TGNGDN
-381 AKKIRERMKQRKEIA
+381 AKKMAERMKQRKEIA

-408 NPHLQYMFENSNEMG
+408 NPHLQFMFENSNEIG

-448 GINARAADAEDPSS
+448 GINARAADAEDPSF

-470 RGPMGESAIDL
+470 RGPMGESAIAL

-522 TGRWAR
+522 SGRWAR

-534 DMNVNE
+534 DMNVDE

-555 KSTEADE
+555 KSTEVDE
-562 AFLNDL
+562 AFLNEL
-568 SSVLGDKSTPVLQ
+568 ISVLGEKSTPVLQ

-586 RVLERLESD
+586 RVLERLESNK
-595 SGMFEGFDS
+595 GMFGGFDS
-604 PRGVSESLVNIVTVL
+604 FMGASESLVNIVTVL
-619 NSAKLSPEELAKV
+619 NSAKLSPEEQAKV

-646 QLTSLSQSIDQRR
+646 QLTLLSQSIDQDR
-659 ELEEEM
+659 EMEEM
-665 ILRNAVKFSGQNA
+665 SMRSAAKFSSQNE
-678 EKPDMVEMQKLGMEM
+678 EKPDMVEMQKLGMET
-693 MAIQTRQSELKTKRT
+693 MAIQARQTELKTKRT
-708 TAVRAAWAT
+708 AAVRAAWAT
-717 AIAPLGES
+717 AIAPLGEK

-730 QLAYDEHA
+730 QLAFDEHA
-738 YPGIFK
+738 YPSIFK
-744 DSSSASPFIEKALSL
+744 DSRSASPFIEKALAL
-759 NDLSDDQ
+759 HDLSDDQ
-766 RKQLQSLCET
+766 RKQLQSLSET

-789 PKKAAGPPPAQAEEM
+789 PKKAAGPPPVQGEEV

-846 KINGLADYEKSA
+846 QINGLANYEKSA

>member
-1 MFGAEPHSA
+1 MFGAEPYSA
-10 TLASMHRFLIK
+10 TLAVMHRFPIK
-21 RSRLASFV
+21 RNRVASFV

-57 AELSQFMNLYV
+57 VELSQLLNLYV
-68 HPTKEQGVAIEDLH
+68 HPTKEQGVAIEGLH

-95 EIEQFLT
+95 EIEHFLT

-115 QVEEFTKS
+115 QIEEFTKS
-123 YERVNKQIAQVDDS
+123 YERVNKQIAEVDDS

-160 RSRIRSNGGML
+160 RSRTRSNGGML

-181 DLSAIALEMGLTPE
+181 DLSAIALEMGLTSE

-219 VASMRLIR
+219 VASMRMIR
-227 DVYAELEKAGF
+227 DVYDELEKAGV
-238 GELSQ
+238 GEHSQ

-254 QMMETMQSAMA
+254 QMIEITQSAMA
-265 KAVERMNAKS
+265 KAGERVKAKS

-295 DSKRKLRAWYLARAY
+295 DSKRKLRTLYLAKAY

-365 SRANHKIMDF
+365 SRANHKQMDF
-375 TGSGDD
+375 FGSKDN
-381 AKKIRERMKQRKEIA
+381 AKRMVERMKQRKEIA
-396 TKALK
+396 ISALK

-408 NPHLQYMFENSNEMG
+408 NPQLQVMFEFADSEGEMN
-423 GQEITDESLDIIEDG
+423 DETEEAIADG

-448 GINARAADAEDPSS
+448 GINARAADAEDPLS

-494 LLKTMHQDYMKKWD
+494 LLKTMHQDYMKNWD

-534 DMNVNE
+534 DMNVYE
-540 TKQAAYFN
+540 TKQTAYFN

-555 KSTEADE
+555 KSTEVDE
-562 AFLNDL
+562 AFLNEL
-568 SSVLGDKSTPVLQ
+568 SSVLGEKSTSVLQ

-586 RVLERLESD
+586 RVLERLEESNQRMLGRFTID
-595 SGMFEGFDS
+595 M
-604 PRGVSESLVNIVTVL
+604 PASESPVNIVTVL

-646 QLTSLSQSIDQRR
+646 QLTSLSQSIDQERR
-659 ELEEEM
+659 TWGNETAQLAH
-665 ILRNAVKFSGQNA
+665 LSSQNE
-678 EKPDMVEMQKLGMEM
+678 EKPDMVEMQKLGMET
-693 MAIQTRQSELKTKRT
+693 MAIKARQSELKTKRT
-708 TAVRAAWAT
+708 AAVRAAWAT
-717 AIAPLGES
+717 AIAPLGEK

-730 QLAYDEHA
+730 QLAFDEHA
-738 YPGIFK
+738 YPSIFK
-744 DSSSASPFIEKALSL
+744 DSRSASPFIEKALL
-759 NDLSDDQ
+759 LQDLSDDQ

-789 PKKAAGPPPAQAEEM
+789 PKKAAGPSPTQAEEM

-858 TKKNQSPFGI
+858 TKKNQDPFGI

>member
-1 MFGAEPHSA
+1 
-10 TLASMHRFLIK
+10 
-21 RSRLASFV
+21 
-29 LIFATALCFA
+29 
-39 APARAQ
+39 
-45 GTSGQVPDPMSA
+45 
-57 AELSQFMNLYV
+57 
-68 HPTKEQGVAIEDLH
+68 
-82 DGYRERFR
+82 
-90 LLREN
+90 
-95 EIEQFLT
+95 
-102 KTKAMQ
+102 
-108 GGMPKKE
+108 
-115 QVEEFTKS
+115 
-123 YERVNKQIAQVDDS
+123 
-137 FFDGVVTLMGE
+137 
-148 ERRISVQRARDA
+148 
-160 RSRIRSNGGML
+160 
-171 RGLMSQYPSV
+171 
-181 DLSAIALEMGLTPE
+181 
-195 ELATIDPML
+195 
-204 AIYEQNLTAS
+204 
-214 IKDLG
+214 
-219 VASMRLIR
+219 MRLIR
-227 DVYAELEKAGF
+227 DVYAELEKAGV
-238 GELSQ
+238 GEHSQ

-265 KAVERMNAKS
+265 KASERVTAKS

-288 LAGQLTG
+288 LVGQLTG
-295 DSKRKLRAWYLARAY
+295 DSKRKLRTLYLAKAY
-310 PELSSDPLGA
+310 PELSSDPSGA

-365 SRANHKIMDF
+365 SRTNHKIMDF

-396 TKALK
+396 ISALK

-408 NPHLQYMFENSNEMG
+408 NPQLQKIFENANG
-423 GQEITDESLDIIEDG
+423 GEGITDETVDIIADG

-470 RGPMGESAIDL
+470 RGPMGESAIAL

-494 LLKTMHQDYMKKWD
+494 LLKTMHQDYIKKWE
-508 EEIRTEQSRVDDLN
+508 EEIRTEQSRVDGLN
-522 TGRWAR
+522 SGRWTR

-534 DMNVNE
+534 DMNVHE
-540 TKQAAYFN
+540 TKQTAYFN

-555 KSTEADE
+555 KSTEVDE
-562 AFLNDL
+562 VFLNDL
-568 SSVLGDKSTPVLQ
+568 SSVLGEKSTPVLQ

-586 RVLERLESD
+586 RVLERLESNT
-595 SGMFEGFDS
+595 GMFGGFDS
-604 PRGVSESLVNIVTVL
+604 FMGASESLVNIVTVL
-619 NSAKLSPEELAKV
+619 NSAKLSPEEQAKV
-632 REALAMKIDPLIKD
+632 REALVMKIDPLIKD
-646 QLTSLSQSIDQRR
+646 QLTSLSQSIDQDR
-659 ELEEEM
+659 EMEEM
-665 ILRNAVKFSGQNA
+665 SMRSAAKFSSQNE
-678 EKPDMVEMQKLGMEM
+678 EKPDMVEMQKLGMET
-693 MAIQTRQSELKTKRT
+693 MAIQARQSELKTKRT
-708 TAVRAAWAT
+708 AAVRAAWAT
-717 AIAPLGES
+717 AIAPLGEK

-730 QLAYDEHA
+730 QLAFDEHA

-744 DSSSASPFIEKALSL
+744 DSRSASPFIEKALSL
-759 NDLSDDQ
+759 HDLSDDQ
-766 RKQLQSLCET
+766 RKQLQSLSET

-789 PKKAAGPPPAQAEEM
+789 PKKAAGPPPTQAEEM

>member
-1 MFGAEPHSA
+1 
-10 TLASMHRFLIK
+10 MHRFLIK
-21 RSRLASFV
+21 RNRLASFV
-29 LIFATALCFA
+29 LILATALCFA

-57 AELSQFMNLYV
+57 VELSQLMNLYV
-68 HPTKEQGVAIEDLH
+68 HPTKEQGVAIEGLH

-95 EIEQFLT
+95 EIEHFLT

-115 QVEEFTKS
+115 QIEEFTKS
-123 YERVNKQIAQVDDS
+123 YDRVNKQIAEVDDS

-148 ERRISVQRARDA
+148 ERRISVQRARDT
-160 RSRIRSNGGML
+160 RSRTRSNGGML

-219 VASMRLIR
+219 VASTRMMR
-227 DVYAELEKAGF
+227 DMFDELEKAGF
-238 GELSQ
+238 GEVSQ

-254 QMMETMQSAMA
+254 QMMETTQSAMA
-265 KAVERMNAKS
+265 KAGERMKAKS

-288 LAGQLTG
+288 LAGHLTG
-295 DSKRKLRAWYLARAY
+295 DAKRKLRTLYLAKAY
-310 PELSSDPLGA
+310 PELSSDPSGA

-325 RALRLKKLDEA
+325 RALRLKKLDDA

-365 SRANHKIMDF
+365 SRASHKWMDF
-375 TGSGDD
+375 TGNGDN
-381 AKKIRERMKQRKEIA
+381 AKKMAERMKQRKEIA

-408 NPHLQYMFENSNEMG
+408 NPHLQFMFENSNEIG

-448 GINARAADAEDPSS
+448 GINARAADAEDPSF

-470 RGPMGESAIDL
+470 RGPMGESAIAL

-522 TGRWAR
+522 SGRWAR

-534 DMNVNE
+534 DMNVDE

-555 KSTEADE
+555 KSTEVDE
-562 AFLNDL
+562 AFLNEL
-568 SSVLGDKSTPVLQ
+568 ISVLGEKSTPVLQ

-586 RVLERLESD
+586 RVLERLESNK
-595 SGMFEGFDS
+595 GMFGGFDS
-604 PRGVSESLVNIVTVL
+604 FMGASESLVNIVTVL
-619 NSAKLSPEELAKV
+619 NSAKLSPEEQAKV

-646 QLTSLSQSIDQRR
+646 QLTLLSQSIDQDR
-659 ELEEEM
+659 EMEEM
-665 ILRNAVKFSGQNA
+665 GMRSAAKFSGQNE
-678 EKPDMVEMQKLGMEM
+678 EKPDMVEMQKLGMET
-693 MAIQTRQSELKTKRT
+693 MAIQARQTELKTKRT
-708 TAVRAAWAT
+708 AAVRAAWAT
-717 AIAPLGES
+717 AIAPLGEK

-730 QLAYDEHA
+730 QLAFDEHA
-738 YPGIFK
+738 YPSIFK
-744 DSSSASPFIEKALSL
+744 DSRSASPFIEKALAL
-759 NDLSDDQ
+759 HDLSDDQ
-766 RKQLQSLCET
+766 RKQLQSLSET

-789 PKKAAGPPPAQAEEM
+789 PKKAAGPPPAQVEEM

>member
-1 MFGAEPHSA
+1 MFGAEPRSA
-10 TLASMHRFLIK
+10 TLAVMHRFLIK
-21 RSRLASFV
+21 RNRLASFV
-29 LIFATALCFA
+29 LILATALCFA

-68 HPTKEQGVAIEDLH
+68 HPTKEQGVAIEGLH

-160 RSRIRSNGGML
+160 RSRTRSNGGIL
-171 RGLMSQYPSV
+171 RDLMSQYPSV

-227 DVYAELEKAGF
+227 DVYAELEKAGV
-238 GELSQ
+238 GEVSQ

-254 QMMETMQSAMA
+254 QRMETMQSAVA
-265 KAVERMNAKS
+265 KASERVTAKI

-310 PELSSDPLGA
+310 PELSSDPLGV

-325 RALRLKKLDEA
+325 RALRLKKLDDA

-375 TGSGDD
+375 TGSGDK
-381 AKKIRERMKQRKEIA
+381 AKKIGERRKQREEIA

-401 SVSPLVG
+401 SVAPLVG
-408 NPHLQYMFENSNEMG
+408 NPQLQVYFEFADSGAEF
-423 GQEITDESLDIIEDG
+423 TDETEEAIADG

-448 GINARAADAEDPSS
+448 GINARAADAEDPLS

-522 TGRWAR
+522 TDRWAQ

-540 TKQAAYFN
+540 TKQTAYFN

-568 SSVLGDKSTPVLQ
+568 SSVLGEKSTPVLQ

-595 SGMFEGFDS
+595 TGMFGGFDS
-604 PRGVSESLVNIVTVL
+604 PRGVSESQVNIVTVL
-619 NSAKLSPEELAKV
+619 NSAKLSPEEQAKV

-646 QLTSLSQSIDQRR
+646 QLTSLSQSIDQDR
-659 ELEEEM
+659 EMDEM
-665 ILRNAVKFSGQNA
+665 SMRGVAMFSSQNE
-678 EKPDMVEMQKLGMEM
+678 EKPDMVERQKLGIEM
-693 MAIQTRQSELKTKRT
+693 LAIQARQTELKTKRT
-708 TAVRAAWAT
+708 AVVRAAWAS
-717 AIAPLGES
+717 AIAPLGEK

-730 QLAYDEHA
+730 QLAFDEHA
-738 YPGIFK
+738 YPSIFK
-744 DSSSASPFIEKALSL
+744 DSRSASPFIEKALSL

-766 RKQLQSLCET
+766 RKQLQSLSET

-789 PKKAAGPPPAQAEEM
+789 PKKAAGPPPAQGEEM
-804 QQYWQEQ
+804 KQYWQEQ
-811 MQVANAREKIRFERD
+811 TQVANAREKIRFERD

-846 KINGLADYEKSA
+846 QINGLADYEKSA

>member
-10 TLASMHRFLIK
+10 TLAVMQRFLIK
-21 RSRLASFV
+21 RNRLASFV
-29 LIFATALCFA
+29 LILTTALCFA

-45 GTSGQVPDPMSA
+45 GTSGQVPDPMSS
-57 AELSQFMNLYV
+57 AELLQLMNLYV
-68 HPTKEQGVAIEDLH
+68 HPTKEQGVAIEGLH

-115 QVEEFTKS
+115 QIEEFTKS
-123 YERVNKQIAQVDDS
+123 YDRVNKQIAQVDDS

-148 ERRISVQRARDA
+148 ERRISVQRVRDA

-204 AIYEQNLTAS
+204 TIYEQNLTAS

-227 DVYAELEKAGF
+227 DVYAELEKAGV
-238 GELSQ
+238 GEHSQ

-265 KAVERMNAKS
+265 KASERVTAKI

-295 DSKRKLRAWYLARAY
+295 DSKRKFRALYLAKAY
-310 PELSSDPLGA
+310 PELSSDPSGA

-325 RALRLKKLDEA
+325 RALRLKKLDDA

-396 TKALK
+396 TSALK

-408 NPHLQYMFENSNEMG
+408 NPQLQVMFEFADSEG
-423 GQEITDESLDIIEDG
+423 EITDETEEAIADG

-470 RGPMGESAIDL
+470 RGPMGESAIAL
-481 IATQLALDDSGKA
+481 IATQLSLDDSGKA
-494 LLKTMHQDYMKKWD
+494 MLKTMHQDYIKKWD
-508 EEIRTEQSRVDDLN
+508 EEIRTEQSRVDGLN
-522 TGRWAR
+522 SGRWAR
-528 AAKNSD
+528 AAKNPD
-534 DMNVNE
+534 DMNVDE
-540 TKQAAYFN
+540 TKQTAYFN

-555 KSTEADE
+555 KSTEVDE
-562 AFLNDL
+562 VFLNDL
-568 SSVLGDKSTPVLQ
+568 SSVLGEKSTSVLQ

-586 RVLERLESD
+586 RILERLEESNQRMLGRFTID
-595 SGMFEGFDS
+595 M
-604 PRGVSESLVNIVTVL
+604 PASEPLMNIVTVL
-619 NSAKLSPEELAKV
+619 NSAKLSPEEQAKV

-646 QLTSLSQSIDQRR
+646 LSTSLSQSIDQDR
-659 ELEEEM
+659 EMKEM
-665 ILRNAVKFSGQNA
+665 SMRNEAKFSSQNE
-678 EKPDMVEMQKLGMEM
+678 EKPDMVEMQKLGMET
-693 MAIQTRQSELKTKRT
+693 MAIQARQSELKTKRT
-708 TAVRAAWAT
+708 AAVRAAWAT
-717 AIAPLGES
+717 AIAPLGEK

-730 QLAYDEHA
+730 QLAFDEHA
-738 YPGIFK
+738 YPSIFK
-744 DSSSASPFIEKALSL
+744 DSSSASPFIEKALAL
-759 NDLSDDQ
+759 HDLSDDQ

-776 SRAEHVDFCRKML
+776 SRAVYVDFCRKML
-789 PKKAAGPPPAQAEEM
+789 PKKPAGPPPAQAEEM

-837 RILNESQVN
+837 RILNESQVI

>member
-10 TLASMHRFLIK
+10 TLAGMHRFLIK
-21 RSRLASFV
+21 RDRLASFV
-29 LIFATALCFA
+29 LILATALCFA
-39 APARAQ
+39 APAHAQ

-57 AELSQFMNLYV
+57 VELSQLMNLYV
-68 HPTKEQGVAIEDLH
+68 HPTKEQGVAIEGLH

-95 EIEQFLT
+95 EIEHFLT

-115 QVEEFTKS
+115 QIEEFTRS
-123 YERVNKQIAQVDDS
+123 YDRVNKQIAQVDDS

-160 RSRIRSNGGML
+160 RSRTRSNGGML
-171 RGLMSQYPSV
+171 RGLMSEYPSV

-219 VASMRLIR
+219 VASMRMMR
-227 DVYAELEKAGF
+227 DMFDELEKAGF

-265 KAVERMNAKS
+265 KAGERMKAKS

-288 LAGQLTG
+288 LVGQLTG
-295 DSKRKLRAWYLARAY
+295 DSKRKLRTLYLAKAY
-310 PELSSDPLGA
+310 PELSSDPSGA

-325 RALRLKKLDEA
+325 RALRLKKLDDA
-336 AREQIRAAYLQWQA
+336 VREQIRAAYLQWQA

-365 SRANHKIMDF
+365 SRANHKMMDF
-375 TGSGDD
+375 TGNVDN
-381 AKKIRERMKQRKEIA
+381 AKKMGER
-396 TKALK
+396 TKARTEMGSQALK
-401 SVSPLVG
+401 SVSSQLNNPELQKLFEHTNSVG
-408 NPHLQYMFENSNEMG
+408 VTEEDVAN
-423 GQEITDESLDIIEDG
+423 IESDS
-438 DDASTGEESS
+438 DDSAT

-470 RGPMGESAIDL
+470 RGPMGESAIAL

-508 EEIRTEQSRVDDLN
+508 EEIRTEQSHVDGLN
-522 TGRWAR
+522 AGRWAR

-534 DMNVNE
+534 DMNVDE
-540 TKQAAYFN
+540 TKQTAYFN

-555 KSTEADE
+555 KTTEVDE

-568 SSVLGDKSTPVLQ
+568 SSVLGEKSTPVLQ

-595 SGMFEGFDS
+595 KGMLGGYGAFMGA
-604 PRGVSESLVNIVTVL
+604 SESLVNIVTVL
-619 NSAKLSPEELAKV
+619 NSAKLSPEEQAKV

-646 QLTSLSQSIDQRR
+646 QLTSLSLSLDQRR

-665 ILRNAVKFSGQNA
+665 ILRNAAKFSGQNA

-693 MAIQTRQSELKTKRT
+693 MAIQARQSELKTKRT
-708 TAVRAAWAT
+708 AAVRAAWAT

-744 DSSSASPFIEKALSL
+744 DSRSASPFIEKALSL
-759 NDLSDDQ
+759 HDLSDDQ

-789 PKKAAGPPPAQAEEM
+789 PKKAAGPPPAQVEEM

-846 KINGLADYEKSA
+846 QINGLADYEKSA

>member
-1 MFGAEPHSA
+1 
-10 TLASMHRFLIK
+10 MHRFLIK
-21 RSRLASFV
+21 RNRLASFV
-29 LIFATALCFA
+29 LILATALCFA

-57 AELSQFMNLYV
+57 VELSQLMNLYV
-68 HPTKEQGVAIEDLH
+68 HPTKEQGVAIEGLH

-95 EIEQFLT
+95 EIEHFLT

-115 QVEEFTKS
+115 QIEEFTKS
-123 YERVNKQIAQVDDS
+123 YDRVNKQIAEVDDS

-148 ERRISVQRARDA
+148 ERRISVQRARDT
-160 RSRIRSNGGML
+160 RSRTRSNGGML

-219 VASMRLIR
+219 VASTRMMR
-227 DVYAELEKAGF
+227 DMFDELEKAGF
-238 GELSQ
+238 GEVSQ

-254 QMMETMQSAMA
+254 QMMETTQSAMA
-265 KAVERMNAKS
+265 KAGERMKAKS

-295 DSKRKLRAWYLARAY
+295 DSKRKLRALYLAKAY
-310 PELSSDPLGA
+310 PELSSDPSGA

-325 RALRLKKLDEA
+325 RALRLKKLDDA

-375 TGSGDD
+375 TASELFDN
-381 AKKIRERMKQRKEIA
+381 AKKIGERMKQRKEIA
-396 TKALK
+396 TSALK

-408 NPHLQYMFENSNEMG
+408 NPHLQFMFENSNEIG

-448 GINARAADAEDPSS
+448 GINARAADAEDPSF

-470 RGPMGESAIDL
+470 RGPMGESAIAL

-522 TGRWAR
+522 SGRWAR

-534 DMNVNE
+534 DMNVDE
-540 TKQAAYFN
+540 TKQTAYFN

-555 KSTEADE
+555 KSTEVDE
-562 AFLNDL
+562 AFLNEL
-568 SSVLGDKSTPVLQ
+568 ISVLGEKSTPVLQ

-586 RVLERLESD
+586 RVLERLESNK
-595 SGMFEGFDS
+595 GMFGGFDS
-604 PRGVSESLVNIVTVL
+604 FMGASESLVNIVTVL
-619 NSAKLSPEELAKV
+619 NSAKLSPEEQAKV

-646 QLTSLSQSIDQRR
+646 LLTLLSQSIDQERR
-659 ELEEEM
+659 AWGNETAQVAHL
-665 ILRNAVKFSGQNA
+665 SSQNE

-693 MAIQTRQSELKTKRT
+693 LAIQARQTELKTKRT
-708 TAVRAAWAT
+708 AAVRAAWAT
-717 AIAPLGES
+717 AIAPLGEK

-730 QLAYDEHA
+730 QLAFDEHA
-738 YPGIFK
+738 YPSIFK
-744 DSSSASPFIEKALSL
+744 DSRSASPFIEKALAL
-759 NDLSDDQ
+759 HDLSDDQ
-766 RKQLQSLCET
+766 RKQLQSLSET

-789 PKKAAGPPPAQAEEM
+789 PKKAAGPPPAQVEEM
-804 QQYWQEQ
+804 KQYWQEQ

-846 KINGLADYEKSA
+846 QINGLANYEKSA
-858 TKKNQSPFGI
+858 TKKNQDPFGI

>member
-1 MFGAEPHSA
+1 
-10 TLASMHRFLIK
+10 
-21 RSRLASFV
+21 
-29 LIFATALCFA
+29 
-39 APARAQ
+39 
-45 GTSGQVPDPMSA
+45 
-57 AELSQFMNLYV
+57 
-68 HPTKEQGVAIEDLH
+68 
-82 DGYRERFR
+82 
-90 LLREN
+90 
-95 EIEQFLT
+95 
-102 KTKAMQ
+102 
-108 GGMPKKE
+108 
-115 QVEEFTKS
+115 
-123 YERVNKQIAQVDDS
+123 
-137 FFDGVVTLMGE
+137 
-148 ERRISVQRARDA
+148 
-160 RSRIRSNGGML
+160 ML

-396 TKALK
+396 ASALK

-408 NPHLQYMFENSNEMG
+408 NPQLQAMFEFADSEGEMN
-423 GQEITDESLDIIEDG
+423 DETEEAIEDG

-646 QLTSLSQSIDQRR
+646 QLTSLSQSIDQERR
-659 ELEEEM
+659 AWGNETAQLAH
-665 ILRNAVKFSGQNA
+665 LSSQNE
-678 EKPDMVEMQKLGMEM
+678 EKPDMVEIQKFGMEM
-693 MAIQTRQSELKTKRT
+693 LAIRARQSELKTKRT
-708 TAVRAAWAT
+708 AAVRAAWAS
-717 AIAPLGES
+717 AIAPIGEK

-730 QLAYDEHA
+730 QLAFDEHA
-738 YPGIFK
+738 YPSIFR
-744 DSSSASPFIEKALSL
+744 DSRSASPFIEKALSL

-789 PKKAAGPPPAQAEEM
+789 PKKAAGPPPTQAEEM

-846 KINGLADYEKSA
+846 QINGLADYEKSA

>member
-1 MFGAEPHSA
+1 MFGAELHSA
-10 TLASMHRFLIK
+10 TLAVMHRFLIK
-21 RSRLASFV
+21 RNRLASFV
-29 LIFATALCFA
+29 LILATALCFA
-39 APARAQ
+39 EPARAQ

-57 AELSQFMNLYV
+57 VELSQLMNLYV
-68 HPTKEQGVAIEDLH
+68 HPTKEQGVAIEGLH

-95 EIEQFLT
+95 EIEHFLT

-115 QVEEFTKS
+115 QIEEFTKS
-123 YERVNKQIAQVDDS
+123 YDRVNKQIAEVDDS

-148 ERRISVQRARDA
+148 ERRISVQRARDT
-160 RSRIRSNGGML
+160 RSRTRSNGGML

-219 VASMRLIR
+219 VASTRMMR
-227 DVYAELEKAGF
+227 DMFDELEKAGF
-238 GELSQ
+238 GEVSQ

-254 QMMETMQSAMA
+254 QMMETTQSAMA
-265 KAVERMNAKS
+265 KAGERMKAKS

-295 DSKRKLRAWYLARAY
+295 DSKRKLRALYLAKAY
-310 PELSSDPLGA
+310 PELSSDPSGA

-325 RALRLKKLDEA
+325 RALRLKKLDDA

-365 SRANHKIMDF
+365 SRASHKWMDF
-375 TGSGDD
+375 TGNGDN
-381 AKKIRERMKQRKEIA
+381 AKKMAERMKQRKEIA
-396 TKALK
+396 TNALK

-408 NPHLQYMFENSNEMG
+408 NPHLQFMFENSNEIG

-448 GINARAADAEDPSS
+448 GINARAADAEDPSF

-522 TGRWAR
+522 SGRWAR

-534 DMNVNE
+534 DMNVDE
-540 TKQAAYFN
+540 TKQTAYFN

-555 KSTEADE
+555 KSTEVDE
-562 AFLNDL
+562 AFLNEL
-568 SSVLGDKSTPVLQ
+568 ISVLGEKSTPVLQ

-586 RVLERLESD
+586 RVLERLESNK
-595 SGMFEGFDS
+595 GMFGGFDS
-604 PRGVSESLVNIVTVL
+604 FMGASESLVNIVTVL
-619 NSAKLSPEELAKV
+619 NSAKLSPEEQAKV

-646 QLTSLSQSIDQRR
+646 QLTLLSQSIDQDR
-659 ELEEEM
+659 EMEEM
-665 ILRNAVKFSGQNA
+665 GMRSAAKFSGQNE
-678 EKPDMVEMQKLGMEM
+678 EKPDMVEMQKLGMET
-693 MAIQTRQSELKTKRT
+693 MAIQARQTELKTKRT
-708 TAVRAAWAT
+708 AAVRAAWAT
-717 AIAPLGES
+717 AIAPLGEK

-730 QLAYDEHA
+730 QLAFDEHA
-738 YPGIFK
+738 YPSIFK
-744 DSSSASPFIEKALSL
+744 DSRSASPFIEKALAL
-759 NDLSDDQ
+759 HDLSDDQ
-766 RKQLQSLCET
+766 RKQLQSLSET

-846 KINGLADYEKSA
+846 QINGLANYEKSA

>member
-1 MFGAEPHSA
+1 MFGAELHSA
-10 TLASMHRFLIK
+10 TLAVMHRFLIK
-21 RSRLASFV
+21 RNRLASFV
-29 LIFATALCFA
+29 LILATALCFA

-68 HPTKEQGVAIEDLH
+68 HPSKEQGVAIEGLH

-115 QVEEFTKS
+115 QIEEFTKS

-160 RSRIRSNGGML
+160 RSRTRSNGGML

-219 VASMRLIR
+219 VASTRMMR
-227 DVYAELEKAGF
+227 DMFDELEKAGV
-238 GELSQ
+238 GEVSQ

-254 QMMETMQSAMA
+254 QRMETMQSAMA
-265 KAVERMNAKS
+265 KASERVTAKS

-295 DSKRKLRAWYLARAY
+295 DSKRKLRALYLAKAY
-310 PELSSDPLGA
+310 PELSSDTLGA

-325 RALRLKKLDEA
+325 RALRLKKLDDA
-336 AREQIRAAYLQWQA
+336 AREQIRAAYLQWQV

-375 TGSGDD
+375 TGSGDK
-381 AKKIRERMKQRKEIA
+381 AKKIGERMKQRKEIA
-396 TKALK
+396 AKALK

-408 NPHLQYMFENSNEMG
+408 NPQLQVYFEFADSGAEF
-423 GQEITDESLDIIEDG
+423 TDETEEAIADG

-448 GINARAADAEDPSS
+448 GINARAADAEDPSF

-470 RGPMGESAIDL
+470 RGPMGESAIAL

-522 TGRWAR
+522 SGRWAR

-534 DMNVNE
+534 DMNVDE

-555 KSTEADE
+555 KSTEVDE
-562 AFLNDL
+562 AFLNEL
-568 SSVLGDKSTPVLQ
+568 SSVLGEKSTPVLQ

-586 RVLERLESD
+586 RVLERLESNK
-595 SGMFEGFDS
+595 GMFGGPYS
-604 PRGVSESLVNIVTVL
+604 PMGASESLVNIVTVL
-619 NSAKLSPEELAKV
+619 NSAKLSSEEQAKV

-646 QLTSLSQSIDQRR
+646 QLTLLSQSIDQDR
-659 ELEEEM
+659 EMEEM
-665 ILRNAVKFSGQNA
+665 SMRGVAMFSSQNE
-678 EKPDMVEMQKLGMEM
+678 EKPDMVERQKLGMEM
-693 MAIQTRQSELKTKRT
+693 LAIQARQTELKTKRT
-708 TAVRAAWAT
+708 AVVRAAWAS
-717 AIAPLGES
+717 AIAPLGEK

-730 QLAYDEHA
+730 QLAFDEHA
-738 YPGIFK
+738 YPSIFK
-744 DSSSASPFIEKALSL
+744 DSRSASPFIEKALSL

-789 PKKAAGPPPAQAEEM
+789 PKKAAGPPPAQGEEM
-804 QQYWQEQ
+804 KQYWQEQ
-811 MQVANAREKIRFERD
+811 TQVANAREKIRFERD

-846 KINGLADYEKSA
+846 QINGLADYEKSA

>member
-10 TLASMHRFLIK
+10 TLAVMHRFLIK
-21 RSRLASFV
+21 RNRLASFV
-29 LIFATALCFA
+29 LILATALCFA

-57 AELSQFMNLYV
+57 VELSQLMNLYV
-68 HPTKEQGVAIEDLH
+68 HPTKEQGVAIEGLH

-115 QVEEFTKS
+115 QIEEFTKS
-123 YERVNKQIAQVDDS
+123 YERVNKQIAEVDDS

-160 RSRIRSNGGML
+160 RSRTRSNGGML
-171 RGLMSQYPSV
+171 RGLMSEYPSV

-219 VASMRLIR
+219 VASMRMIR
-227 DVYAELEKAGF
+227 DVYDELEKAGV
-238 GELSQ
+238 GEHSQ

-254 QMMETMQSAMA
+254 QMIETTQSAMA
-265 KAVERMNAKS
+265 KAGERVKAKS
-275 RKLSEFNNKTCQA
+275 KKLSEFNNKTCQA

-295 DSKRKLRAWYLARAY
+295 DSKRKLRALYLAKAY
-310 PELSSDPLGA
+310 PELSSDPSGA

-325 RALRLKKLDEA
+325 RALRLKKLDDA

-365 SRANHKIMDF
+365 SRANHKMMDF
-375 TGSGDD
+375 FGSQDN
-381 AKKIRERMKQRKEIA
+381 AKRVVERMKQRKEIA

-408 NPHLQYMFENSNEMG
+408 NPQLQVMFEFADSG
-423 GQEITDESLDIIEDG
+423 GEITDETEEAIADG

-448 GINARAADAEDPSS
+448 GINTRAADAEDPSS

-470 RGPMGESAIDL
+470 RGPMGESAIAL

-522 TGRWAR
+522 SGRWAR

-534 DMNVNE
+534 DMNVDE
-540 TKQAAYFN
+540 TKQTAYFN

-555 KSTEADE
+555 KSTEVDE
-562 AFLNDL
+562 AFLNEL
-568 SSVLGDKSTPVLQ
+568 SSVLGEKSTSVLQ

-586 RVLERLESD
+586 RVLERLESNK
-595 SGMFEGFDS
+595 GMFGGFDS
-604 PRGVSESLVNIVTVL
+604 FMGASESLVNIVTLL

-646 QLTSLSQSIDQRR
+646 QLTSLSQSIDQDR
-659 ELEEEM
+659 EMEEM
-665 ILRNAVKFSGQNA
+665 NMRSAAKFSGQNE
-678 EKPDMVEMQKLGMEM
+678 EKPDMVEMQKLGMET
-693 MAIQTRQSELKTKRT
+693 MAIQARQTELKTKRT
-708 TAVRAAWAT
+708 AAVRAAWAS
-717 AIAPLGES
+717 AIAPLGEK

-730 QLAYDEHA
+730 QLAFDEHA

-744 DSSSASPFIEKALSL
+744 DSRSASPFIEKALSL
-759 NDLSDDQ
+759 RDLSDDQ
-766 RKQLQSLCET
+766 RKQLQSLSET

-789 PKKAAGPPPAQAEEM
+789 PKKAAGPPPTQVEEM

-846 KINGLADYEKSA
+846 QINGLADYEKSA
-858 TKKNQSPFGI
+858 TKKNQDPFGI

>member
-1 MFGAEPHSA
+1 
-10 TLASMHRFLIK
+10 
-21 RSRLASFV
+21 
-29 LIFATALCFA
+29 
-39 APARAQ
+39 
-45 GTSGQVPDPMSA
+45 MSA
-57 AELSQFMNLYV
+57 VELSQLMNLYV
-68 HPTKEQGVAIEDLH
+68 HPTKEQGVAIEGLH

-95 EIEQFLT
+95 EIEHFLT

-115 QVEEFTKS
+115 QIEEFTKS
-123 YERVNKQIAQVDDS
+123 YDRVNKQIAEVDDS

-148 ERRISVQRARDA
+148 ERRISVQRARDT
-160 RSRIRSNGGML
+160 RSRTRSNGGML

-219 VASMRLIR
+219 VASTRMMR
-227 DVYAELEKAGF
+227 DMFDELEKAGF
-238 GELSQ
+238 GEVSQ

-254 QMMETMQSAMA
+254 QMMETTQSAMA
-265 KAVERMNAKS
+265 KAGERMKAKS

-295 DSKRKLRAWYLARAY
+295 DSKRKLRALYLAKAY
-310 PELSSDPLGA
+310 PELSSDPSGA

-325 RALRLKKLDEA
+325 RALRLKKLDDA

-365 SRANHKIMDF
+365 SRASHKWMDF
-375 TGSGDD
+375 TGNGDN
-381 AKKIRERMKQRKEIA
+381 AKKMAERMKQRKEIA

-408 NPHLQYMFENSNEMG
+408 NPHLQFMFENSNEIG

-448 GINARAADAEDPSS
+448 GINARAADAEDPSF

-522 TGRWAR
+522 SGRWAR

-534 DMNVNE
+534 DMNVDE
-540 TKQAAYFN
+540 TKQTAYFN

-555 KSTEADE
+555 KSTEVDE
-562 AFLNDL
+562 AFLNEL
-568 SSVLGDKSTPVLQ
+568 ISVLGEKSTPVLQ

-586 RVLERLESD
+586 RVLERLESNK
-595 SGMFEGFDS
+595 GMFGGFDS
-604 PRGVSESLVNIVTVL
+604 FMGASESLVNIVTVL
-619 NSAKLSPEELAKV
+619 NSAKLSPEEQAKV

-646 QLTSLSQSIDQRR
+646 QLTLLSQSIDQDR
-659 ELEEEM
+659 EMEEM
-665 ILRNAVKFSGQNA
+665 GMRSAAKFSGQNE
-678 EKPDMVEMQKLGMEM
+678 EKPDMVEMQKLGMET
-693 MAIQTRQSELKTKRT
+693 MAIQARQTELKTKRT
-708 TAVRAAWAT
+708 AAVRAAWAT
-717 AIAPLGES
+717 AIAPLGEK

-730 QLAYDEHA
+730 QLAFDEHA
-738 YPGIFK
+738 YPSIFK
-744 DSSSASPFIEKALSL
+744 DSRSASPFIEKALAL
-759 NDLSDDQ
+759 HDLSDDQ
-766 RKQLQSLCET
+766 RKQLQSLSET

-846 KINGLADYEKSA
+846 QINGLANYEKSA